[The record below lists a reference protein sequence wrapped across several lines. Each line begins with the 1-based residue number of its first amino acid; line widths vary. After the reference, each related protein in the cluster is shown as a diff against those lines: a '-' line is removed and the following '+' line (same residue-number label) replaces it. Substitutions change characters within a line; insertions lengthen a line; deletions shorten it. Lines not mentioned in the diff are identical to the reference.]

1 MVFGDTSISVDE
13 VLVHVFLLSIPKPRT
28 KQILLQH
35 IIITSA
41 LKQDP
46 KVYYHI
52 FGKIRRCDTKTFTY
66 MEKTMKL
73 LGRVF
78 TFLLL
83 AVTFAAC
90 SSDDD
95 STDGDGNIKPDVN
108 VNDPVG
114 TVSLSMMKGHDLNE
128 GATYIGNSSIH
139 IGNDYNFNGGYFI
152 SLGTVK
158 GLGNVSY
165 IPTTGWAD
173 MVSVRS
179 GNGYVA
185 YSYGTFY
192 RIYVE
197 KEIVG
202 TTGGII
208 GYDVKYQAPFKGKD
222 LELELPAT
230 SVSFDKKGGTE
241 NIVFNNKEF
250 VVFTAK
256 SSEDWCQII
265 PTSTYNYSF
274 LANGIQIIA
283 QPSNVAATTEA
294 TITLTTAY
302 GKKKEIKVTRGGVD
316 PYLTLNETSV
326 TLDAK
331 ECERQVGL
339 NTNIQKEDLTISN
352 TASSWCKAEFVDQTR
367 AIHASAARIKF
378 VGNKPAKA
386 VKAANAA
393 GSASYYA
400 LVLKA
405 NSNDKDTERKGT
417 ITLKSKDGKK
427 SVTLNVI
434 QNKAYLY
441 VRNEGYNEVSFD
453 NKEERNAV
461 IGNVYTNLEYEDLQV
476 SCNETWCK
484 PELQKDYWGNITL
497 NTNISKNT
505 TDKTRKAKIV
515 ISNKTKT
522 LSFTMNVSQNGV
534 KFVPSQTKVGFDKNQ
549 SNKTITINTNIDW
562 EASSNQSWCTISRN
576 GNNLTIRATPYSGS
590 TANRKATISFKGLS
604 TKIEVDQSKY
614 ALGDEYYEN
623 GVKGQVIYMNDTT
636 RYVGKE
642 VGGTGTV
649 WSTEKV
655 ATGATYEHDG
665 RLNLAIIKKISGWKD
680 LYPAFALCDALN
692 TGSVTGW
699 YLPARD
705 ELCKIQSQLSGHY
718 WSSSEKSQE
727 YAYHV
732 YNGYTYGNK
741 ETLYKVKAVHRF

>member
-1 MVFGDTSISVDE
+1 
-13 VLVHVFLLSIPKPRT
+13 
-28 KQILLQH
+28 
-35 IIITSA
+35 
-41 LKQDP
+41 
-46 KVYYHI
+46 
-52 FGKIRRCDTKTFTY
+52 
-66 MEKTMKL
+66 MEKTIKL
-73 LGRVF
+73 LERIF

-83 AVTFAAC
+83 AVVFAAC

-108 VNDPVG
+108 VNDPAG
-114 TVSLSMMKGHDLNE
+114 TVSLSMMKGSSISE
-128 GATYIGNSSIH
+128 GATRIGGSYIY
-139 IGNDYNFNGGYFI
+139 IGNDYNFDGGYFI

-173 MVSVRS
+173 MVSVRNN
-179 GNGYVA
+179 NGYVA
-185 YSYGTFY
+185 YSNGSFY
-192 RIYVE
+192 RIFVE

-241 NIVFNNKEF
+241 NIVFDNKEF

-427 SVTLNVI
+427 CVTLNVI

-441 VRNEGYNEVSFD
+441 VQQEGYNEVSFD
-453 NKEERNAV
+453 NEERNAV
-461 IGNVYTNLEYEDLQV
+461 IGYLYTSLEYEDLQV
-476 SCNETWCK
+476 SCNEAWCK
-484 PELQKDYWGNITL
+484 PELQNSYGDIKL
-497 NTNISKNT
+497 NANISKNAT
-505 TDKTRKAKIV
+505 EKTRKAKIV

-522 LSFTMNVSQNGV
+522 LSFTMNVSQSGV

-590 TANRKATISFKGLS
+590 AANRKATISFKGLS

-614 ALGDEYYEN
+614 ALGDEYNEN
-623 GVKGQVIYMNDTT
+623 GVKGEVAYMNDTV
-636 RYVGKE
+636 RYVKKE
-642 VGGTGTV
+642 VGKSV
-649 WSTEKV
+649 WSTENV
-655 ATGATYEHDG
+655 ETGANDNYNG
-665 RLNLAIIKKISGWKD
+665 MKNMAVIKKISDWKN

-692 TGSVTGW
+692 AEGVTGW
-699 YLPARD
+699 YLPALF
-705 ELCKIQSQLSGHY
+705 ELERFA
-718 WSSSEKSQE
+718 SSSEYWNSTEDSYSLVWINNRYSAK
-727 YAYHV
+727 
-732 YNGYTYGNK
+732 
-741 ETLYKVKAVHRF
+741 YKNEITKVMAIHKF

>member
-1 MVFGDTSISVDE
+1 
-13 VLVHVFLLSIPKPRT
+13 
-28 KQILLQH
+28 
-35 IIITSA
+35 
-41 LKQDP
+41 
-46 KVYYHI
+46 
-52 FGKIRRCDTKTFTY
+52 
-66 MEKTMKL
+66 MEKTIKL
-73 LGRVF
+73 LERVF

-83 AVTFAAC
+83 AVAFAAC

-114 TVSLSMMKGHDLNE
+114 TVSLSMMKGPSIRE
-128 GATYIGNSSIH
+128 GATGIGSIYIGD
-139 IGNDYNFNGGYFI
+139 DYNFDGGYFI

-165 IPTTGWAD
+165 IPTTGWASK
-173 MVSVRS
+173 VSVRS

-185 YSYGTFY
+185 YDPYGGFY
-192 RIYVE
+192 RIFVE
-197 KEIVG
+197 EEIVG

-208 GYDVKYQAPFKGKD
+208 GYEVKYQAPFKGKD

-241 NIVFNNKEF
+241 NIVFDNKEF

-386 VKAANAA
+386 AKAANAA

-434 QNKAYLY
+434 QDKAYLY
-441 VRNEGYNEVSFD
+441 VKDKGYNKASFD
-453 NKEERNAV
+453 NEERNAA
-461 IGNVYTNLEYEDLQV
+461 IGTVYTSLEYEDLQV
-476 SCNETWCK
+476 SCNEVWCK
-484 PELQKDYWGNITL
+484 PELQKSYGQIIL
-497 NTNISKNT
+497 NANISKNT
-505 TDKTRKAKIV
+505 TEKSREAKIV

-522 LSFTMNVSQNGV
+522 LSFTLTVSQSGV
-534 KFVPSQTKVGFDKNQ
+534 KFIPSQTKVGLDKNY

-562 EASSNQSWCTISRN
+562 EASSNQSWCTLTKN

-590 TANRKATISFKGLS
+590 AANRKATISFKGLS

-614 ALGDEYYEN
+614 ALGDEYSEN
-623 GVKGQVIYMNDTT
+623 GVKGQVVCMIDTI
-636 RYVGKE
+636 RYVGKD
-642 VGGTGTV
+642 VGEAI
-649 WSTEKV
+649 WSKEEV

-665 RLNLAIIKKISGWKD
+665 RLNMAIIKKISGWKD
-680 LYPAFALCDALN
+680 IYPAFALCDALN
-692 TGSVTGW
+692 TGNVTGW
-699 YLPARD
+699 YLPATK
-705 ELCKIQSQLSGHY
+705 ELSDIYAKGNGFRPY
-718 WSSSEKSQE
+718 FWSSTE
-727 YAYHV
+727 YSVNQAYRN
-732 YNGYTYGNK
+732 YNGWSQDQKK
-741 ETLYKVKAVHRF
+741 ESYKVKAVHRF

>member
-1 MVFGDTSISVDE
+1 
-13 VLVHVFLLSIPKPRT
+13 
-28 KQILLQH
+28 
-35 IIITSA
+35 
-41 LKQDP
+41 
-46 KVYYHI
+46 
-52 FGKIRRCDTKTFTY
+52 

-83 AVTFAAC
+83 AITFVAC
-90 SSDDD
+90 SSDND
-95 STDGDGNIKPDVN
+95 SIDGDGNIKPDVN
-108 VNDPVG
+108 VNDPAG
-114 TVSLSMMKGHDLNE
+114 TVSLSMMKGPSIRE
-128 GATYIGNSSIH
+128 GATRIGGSDIY
-139 IGNDYNFNGGYFI
+139 IGNDYNFDGGAFI

-165 IPTTGWAD
+165 IPTTQGWAD

-185 YSYGTFY
+185 YSDGDFY
-192 RIYVE
+192 RIFVE

-265 PTSTYNYSF
+265 PTSTYNYYF

-283 QPSNVAATTEA
+283 RPSDVAATTEA

-441 VRNEGYNEVSFD
+441 VRDEGYNKVSFD
-453 NKEERNAV
+453 NEERNAV

-484 PELQKDYWGNITL
+484 PELQKDDYWGYITL

-522 LSFTMNVSQNGV
+522 LSFTLTVSQRGV
-534 KFVPSQTKVGFDKNQ
+534 QFIPSQTKVGFDKNQ
-549 SNKTITINTNIDW
+549 SNKTITIYTNIDW
-562 EASSNQSWCTISRN
+562 EPSSNQSWCTISRN

-614 ALGDEYYEN
+614 AVGETYNEN
-623 GVKGQVIYMNDTT
+623 GVKGKIIYMNDTI
-636 RYVGKE
+636 RYVGKD
-642 VGGTGTV
+642 VGEAA
-649 WSTEKV
+649 WSTEAV
-655 ATGATYEHDG
+655 LTGATDKNDG
-665 RLNLAIIKKISGWKD
+665 RVNMAIIKKISGWKG

-692 TGSVTGW
+692 TGNVTGW
-699 YLPARD
+699 YLPTRK
-705 ELCKIQSQLSGHY
+705 ELYDIHIDNDY
-718 WSSSEKSQE
+718 WSSTE
-727 YAYHV
+727 YYENQA
-732 YNGYTYGNK
+732 YTYRN
-741 ETLYKVKAVHRF
+741 LYPKGSICKVKAVHRF

>member
-1 MVFGDTSISVDE
+1 
-13 VLVHVFLLSIPKPRT
+13 
-28 KQILLQH
+28 
-35 IIITSA
+35 
-41 LKQDP
+41 
-46 KVYYHI
+46 
-52 FGKIRRCDTKTFTY
+52 

-83 AVTFAAC
+83 AITFVAC
-90 SSDDD
+90 SSDDA

-108 VNDPVG
+108 VNDPAG
-114 TVSLSMMKGHDLNE
+114 TVSLSMMKGPSIRD
-128 GATYIGNSSIH
+128 GATGIGSIYIGD
-139 IGNDYNFNGGYFI
+139 DYNFDGGYFI

-165 IPTTGWAD
+165 IPTTGWASK
-173 MVSVRS
+173 VSVRS

-185 YSYGTFY
+185 YDPYRGFY
-192 RIYVE
+192 RIFVE

-265 PTSTYNYSF
+265 PTSTYDYSF

-316 PYLTLNETSV
+316 PYLTLDETSV

-427 SVTLNVI
+427 SVTLNIV
-434 QNKAYLY
+434 
-441 VRNEGYNEVSFD
+441 
-453 NKEERNAV
+453 
-461 IGNVYTNLEYEDLQV
+461 
-476 SCNETWCK
+476 
-484 PELQKDYWGNITL
+484 QKGI
-497 NTNISKNT
+497 
-505 TDKTRKAKIV
+505 
-515 ISNKTKT
+515 
-522 LSFTMNVSQNGV
+522 
-534 KFVPSQTKVGFDKNQ
+534 KFIPSQTKVGFDKNQ

-562 EASSNQSWCTISRN
+562 EVSSNQSWCTISRN

-614 ALGDEYYEN
+614 AVGDEYNEN
-623 GVKGQVIYMNDTT
+623 GVKGQVVCMTDTI
-636 RYVGKE
+636 RYVGKD
-642 VGGTGTV
+642 VGEAV
-649 WSTEKV
+649 WSTETV
-655 ATGATYEHDG
+655 LTGATDKNDG
-665 RLNLAIIKKISGWKD
+665 RVNMAIIKKISGWKD

-692 TGSVTGW
+692 TGNVTGW
-699 YLPARD
+699 YLPAKK
-705 ELCKIQSQLSGHY
+705 ELYYIYNGRMSDNDY
-718 WSSSEKSQE
+718 WSSTE
-727 YAYHV
+727 YDVNDAY
-732 YNGYTYGNK
+732 YFYDYYYGGSLTPK
-741 ETLYKVKAVHRF
+741 ERICKVKAVHRF

>member
-1 MVFGDTSISVDE
+1 
-13 VLVHVFLLSIPKPRT
+13 
-28 KQILLQH
+28 
-35 IIITSA
+35 
-41 LKQDP
+41 
-46 KVYYHI
+46 
-52 FGKIRRCDTKTFTY
+52 

-83 AVTFAAC
+83 AITFVAC
-90 SSDDD
+90 SSDDA

-108 VNDPVG
+108 VNDPTG
-114 TVSLSMMKGHDLNE
+114 TVSLSMMKGPSIRE
-128 GATYIGNSSIH
+128 GATRIGGSDIY
-139 IGNDYNFNGGYFI
+139 IGNDYNFDGGYFI
-152 SLGTVK
+152 SLGAVK

-165 IPTTGWAD
+165 IPTQGWAD

-179 GNGYVA
+179 DNGYVA
-185 YSYGTFY
+185 YSNGAFY
-192 RIYVE
+192 RIFVE

-208 GYDVKYQAPFKGKD
+208 GYDVKYQVPFKGKD

-316 PYLTLNETSV
+316 PYLTLDETSV

-352 TASSWCKAEFVDQTR
+352 TASSWCEAEFVDQTR

-386 VKAANAA
+386 VKAANTA

-427 SVTLNVI
+427 SVTL
-434 QNKAYLY
+434 
-441 VRNEGYNEVSFD
+441 
-453 NKEERNAV
+453 
-461 IGNVYTNLEYEDLQV
+461 T
-476 SCNETWCK
+476 
-484 PELQKDYWGNITL
+484 
-497 NTNISKNT
+497 
-505 TDKTRKAKIV
+505 
-515 ISNKTKT
+515 
-522 LSFTMNVSQNGV
+522 VSQRGV
-534 KFVPSQTKVGFDKNQ
+534 QFIPSQTKVGFDKNQ

-562 EASSNQSWCTISRN
+562 EPSSNQSWCTISRN

-614 ALGDEYYEN
+614 AVGETYNEN
-623 GVKGQVIYMNDTT
+623 GVKGKIIYMNDTI
-636 RYVGKE
+636 RYVGKD
-642 VGGTGTV
+642 VGEAA
-649 WSTEKV
+649 WSTEGV
-655 ATGATYEHDG
+655 ATGATDENDG
-665 RLNLAIIKKISGWKD
+665 RVNMAIIKKISGWKG

-692 TGSVTGW
+692 TGNVTGW
-699 YLPARD
+699 YLPAII
-705 ELCKIQSQLSGHY
+705 ELHYIYHGGNRFDNNY
-718 WSSSEKSQE
+718 WSSTESSVN
-727 YAYHV
+727 YANY
-732 YNGYTYGNK
+732 YDYTRRSNPK
-741 ETLYKVKAVHRF
+741 ESICKVKAVHRF

>member
-1 MVFGDTSISVDE
+1 M
-13 VLVHVFLLSIPKPRT
+13 
-28 KQILLQH
+28 
-35 IIITSA
+35 
-41 LKQDP
+41 
-46 KVYYHI
+46 
-52 FGKIRRCDTKTFTY
+52 
-66 MEKTMKL
+66 
-73 LGRVF
+73 
-78 TFLLL
+78 
-83 AVTFAAC
+83 
-90 SSDDD
+90 
-95 STDGDGNIKPDVN
+95 
-108 VNDPVG
+108 
-114 TVSLSMMKGHDLNE
+114 
-128 GATYIGNSSIH
+128 
-139 IGNDYNFNGGYFI
+139 
-152 SLGTVK
+152 K

-173 MVSVRS
+173 KVSVRNN
-179 GNGYVA
+179 NGYVA
-185 YSYGTFY
+185 YSNGTFY
-192 RIYVE
+192 RIFVE

-256 SSEDWCQII
+256 SSENWCQII

-274 LANGIQIIA
+274 LSNGIQIKVY
-283 QPSNVAATTEA
+283 PSDVAATTEA

-331 ECERQVGL
+331 ECERQIGL

-378 VGNKPAKA
+378 VGNKPAKT

-434 QNKAYLY
+434 QDKAYLY
-441 VRNEGYNEVSFD
+441 VKDKGYNKASFD
-453 NKEERNAV
+453 NEERNAA
-461 IGNVYTNLEYEDLQV
+461 IGTVYTSLEYEDLQV
-476 SCNETWCK
+476 SCNEVWCK
-484 PELQKDYWGNITL
+484 PELQKSYGQIIL
-497 NTNISKNT
+497 NANISKNT
-505 TDKTRKAKIV
+505 TEKSREAKIV

-522 LSFTMNVSQNGV
+522 LSFTLTVSQSGV
-534 KFVPSQTKVGFDKNQ
+534 KFIPSQTKVGFDKNY

-562 EASSNQSWCTISRN
+562 EASTNQSWCTISKN

-590 TANRKATISFKGLS
+590 AANRKATISFKGLS

-614 ALGDEYYEN
+614 ALGDEYNEN
-623 GVKGQVIYMNDTT
+623 GVKGQVICINDTI
-636 RYVGKE
+636 RYVGKD
-642 VGGTGTV
+642 VGNAV
-649 WSTEKV
+649 WSNEDV
-655 ATGATYEHDG
+655 LTGANNGYDG
-665 RLNLAIIKKISGWKD
+665 RVNMAIIKKISGWKD

-692 TGSVTGW
+692 TGNVTGW
-699 YLPARD
+699 YLPARE
-705 ELCKIQSQLSGHY
+705 ELFYIKIGGSGNKDNY
-718 WSSSEKSQE
+718 WSSTEDTAKR
-727 YAYHV
+727 AYIF
-732 YNGYTYGNK
+732 YNGPYIQHKSSGF
-741 ETLYKVKAVHRF
+741 KVKAVHRF

>member
-1 MVFGDTSISVDE
+1 
-13 VLVHVFLLSIPKPRT
+13 
-28 KQILLQH
+28 
-35 IIITSA
+35 
-41 LKQDP
+41 
-46 KVYYHI
+46 
-52 FGKIRRCDTKTFTY
+52 
-66 MEKTMKL
+66 MEKTFKL
-73 LGRVF
+73 IQKVF
-78 TFLLL
+78 TMLLI
-83 AVTFAAC
+83 AMSVIAC
-90 SSDDD
+90 SSDD

-108 VNDPVG
+108 VNDPAG
-114 TVSLSMMKGHDLNE
+114 TVSLSMMKGPSISE
-128 GATYIGNSSIH
+128 GATRIGGSYIY
-139 IGNDYNFNGGYFI
+139 IGNDYNFDGGSFI

-173 MVSVRS
+173 KVSVRNN
-179 GNGYVA
+179 NGYVA
-185 YSYGTFY
+185 YSHGTFY
-192 RIYVE
+192 RIFVE

-230 SVSFDKKGGTE
+230 SVPFDKNGGTE

-256 SSEDWCQII
+256 SSENWCQII

-274 LANGIQIIA
+274 LSNGIQIEVY
-283 QPSNVAATTEA
+283 PSDVAATTEA

-331 ECERQVGL
+331 ECKRQIGL

-434 QNKAYLY
+434 QDKAYLY
-441 VRNEGYNEVSFD
+441 VKDKGYNKASFD
-453 NKEERNAV
+453 NEERNAT
-461 IGNVYTNLEYEDLQV
+461 IGTVYTSLEYEDLQV
-476 SCNETWCK
+476 SCNEVWCK
-484 PELQKDYWGNITL
+484 PELQKTYGNIEL
-497 NTNISKNT
+497 NANISKNT
-505 TDKTRKAKIV
+505 TEKSREAKIV

-522 LSFTMNVSQNGV
+522 LSFTLTVSQRGIQ
-534 KFVPSQTKVGFDKNQ
+534 FIPSQTKVGFDKNQ
-549 SNKTITINTNIDW
+549 SNKTITINTNSDW
-562 EASSNQSWCTISRN
+562 EASSNQSWCTISKN

-590 TANRKATISFKGLS
+590 AANRKATISFKGLS

-614 ALGDEYYEN
+614 ALGDEYNEN
-623 GVKGQVIYMNDTT
+623 GVKGQVICINDTI
-636 RYVGKE
+636 RYVGKD
-642 VGGTGTV
+642 VGNAV
-649 WSTEKV
+649 WSNEDV
-655 ATGATYEHDG
+655 LTGANNGYDG
-665 RLNLAIIKKISGWKD
+665 RVNMAIIKKISGWKD

-692 TGSVTGW
+692 TGNVTGW
-699 YLPARD
+699 YLPARE
-705 ELCKIQSQLSGHY
+705 ELSYIRKGGSGNKAYY
-718 WSSSEKSQE
+718 WSSTEYTAKQAYTFYNDPYIQHKSS
-727 YAYHV
+727 
-732 YNGYTYGNK
+732 G
-741 ETLYKVKAVHRF
+741 YKVKAVHRF

>member
-1 MVFGDTSISVDE
+1 
-13 VLVHVFLLSIPKPRT
+13 
-28 KQILLQH
+28 
-35 IIITSA
+35 
-41 LKQDP
+41 
-46 KVYYHI
+46 
-52 FGKIRRCDTKTFTY
+52 
-66 MEKTMKL
+66 MKL

-83 AVTFAAC
+83 AITFVAC
-90 SSDDD
+90 SSDDA

-108 VNDPVG
+108 VNDPTG
-114 TVSLSMMKGHDLNE
+114 TVSLSMMKGPSIRE
-128 GATYIGNSSIH
+128 GATRIGGSDIY
-139 IGNDYNFNGGYFI
+139 IGNDYNFDGGYFI
-152 SLGTVK
+152 SLGAVK

-165 IPTTGWAD
+165 IPTQGWAD

-179 GNGYVA
+179 DNGYVA
-185 YSYGTFY
+185 YSNGAFY
-192 RIYVE
+192 RIFVE

-208 GYDVKYQAPFKGKD
+208 GYDVKYQVPFKGKD

-316 PYLTLNETSV
+316 PYLTLDETSV

-339 NTNIQKEDLTISN
+339 STNIQKEDLTISN
-352 TASSWCKAEFVDQTR
+352 TASSWCEAEFVDQTR

-427 SVTLNVI
+427 SVTLNIV
-434 QNKAYLY
+434 
-441 VRNEGYNEVSFD
+441 
-453 NKEERNAV
+453 
-461 IGNVYTNLEYEDLQV
+461 
-476 SCNETWCK
+476 
-484 PELQKDYWGNITL
+484 QKGI
-497 NTNISKNT
+497 
-505 TDKTRKAKIV
+505 
-515 ISNKTKT
+515 
-522 LSFTMNVSQNGV
+522 
-534 KFVPSQTKVGFDKNQ
+534 KFIPSQTKVGFDKNQ

-562 EASSNQSWCTISRN
+562 EPSSNQSWCTTSRN

-614 ALGDEYYEN
+614 AVGETYNEN
-623 GVKGQVIYMNDTT
+623 GVKGKIIYMNDTI
-636 RYVGKE
+636 RYVGKD
-642 VGGTGTV
+642 VGEAA
-649 WSTEKV
+649 WSTEGV
-655 ATGATYEHDG
+655 ATGATDENDG
-665 RLNLAIIKKISGWKD
+665 RVNMAIIKKISGWKD

-692 TGSVTGW
+692 TGNVTGW
-699 YLPARD
+699 YLPAII
-705 ELCKIQSQLSGHY
+705 ELHYIYHGGNRFDNNY
-718 WSSSEKSQE
+718 WSSTESSVN
-727 YAYHV
+727 YANY
-732 YNGYTYGNK
+732 YDYTRRSNPK
-741 ETLYKVKAVHRF
+741 ESICKVKAVHRF

>member
-1 MVFGDTSISVDE
+1 MSV
-13 VLVHVFLLSIPKPRT
+13 I
-28 KQILLQH
+28 
-35 IIITSA
+35 
-41 LKQDP
+41 
-46 KVYYHI
+46 
-52 FGKIRRCDTKTFTY
+52 
-66 MEKTMKL
+66 
-73 LGRVF
+73 
-78 TFLLL
+78 
-83 AVTFAAC
+83 AC
-90 SSDDD
+90 SSDD

-108 VNDPVG
+108 VNDPAG
-114 TVSLSMMKGHDLNE
+114 TVSLSMMKGPSISE
-128 GATYIGNSSIH
+128 GATGIGGSYIY
-139 IGNDYNFNGGYFI
+139 IGNDYNFDGGSFI

-173 MVSVRS
+173 KVSVRNN
-179 GNGYVA
+179 NGYVA
-185 YSYGTFY
+185 YSHGTFY
-192 RIYVE
+192 RIFVE

-230 SVSFDKKGGTE
+230 SVSFDKNGGTE

-256 SSEDWCQII
+256 SSENWCQII

-274 LANGIQIIA
+274 LSNGIQIEVY
-283 QPSNVAATTEA
+283 PSDVAATTEA

-331 ECERQVGL
+331 ECKRQIGL

-434 QNKAYLY
+434 QDKAYLY
-441 VRNEGYNEVSFD
+441 VKDKGYNKASFD
-453 NKEERNAV
+453 NEERNAT
-461 IGNVYTNLEYEDLQV
+461 IGTVYTSLEYEDLQV
-476 SCNETWCK
+476 SCNEAWCK
-484 PELQKDYWGNITL
+484 PELQKSYGQIIL
-497 NTNISKNT
+497 NANISKNT
-505 TDKTRKAKIV
+505 TEKSREAKIV

-522 LSFTMNVSQNGV
+522 LSFTLTVSQSGV
-534 KFVPSQTKVGFDKNQ
+534 KFIPSQTKVGFDKNY

-562 EASSNQSWCTISRN
+562 EASTNQSWCTISKN

-590 TANRKATISFKGLS
+590 AANRKATISFKGLS

-614 ALGDEYYEN
+614 ALGDEYNEN
-623 GVKGQVIYMNDTT
+623 GVKGQVICINDTI
-636 RYVGKE
+636 RYVGKD
-642 VGGTGTV
+642 VGNAV
-649 WSTEKV
+649 WSNESV
-655 ATGATYEHDG
+655 LTGANNEYDG
-665 RLNLAIIKKISGWKD
+665 RVNMAIIKKISGWKD

-692 TGSVTGW
+692 TGNVTGW
-699 YLPARD
+699 YLPATK
-705 ELCKIQSQLSGHY
+705 ELSDIYAKGNGIRSY
-718 WSSSEKSQE
+718 FWSSTE
-727 YAYHV
+727 YSVNQAYRN
-732 YNGYTYGNK
+732 YNGWSQDQKK
-741 ETLYKVKAVHRF
+741 ESYKVKAVHRF

>member
-1 MVFGDTSISVDE
+1 
-13 VLVHVFLLSIPKPRT
+13 
-28 KQILLQH
+28 
-35 IIITSA
+35 
-41 LKQDP
+41 
-46 KVYYHI
+46 
-52 FGKIRRCDTKTFTY
+52 

-83 AVTFAAC
+83 AITFVAC
-90 SSDDD
+90 SSDND
-95 STDGDGNIKPDVN
+95 SIDGDGNIKPDVN
-108 VNDPVG
+108 VNDPAG
-114 TVSLSMMKGHDLNE
+114 TVSLSMMKGRTIYD
-128 GATYIGNSSIH
+128 GATGIGSIYIGD
-139 IGNDYNFNGGYFI
+139 DYNFDGGAFI

-165 IPTTGWAD
+165 IPTTGWANK
-173 MVSVRS
+173 VSVRCD
-179 GNGYVA
+179 NGYVA
-185 YSYGTFY
+185 YSDGDFY
-192 RIYVE
+192 RIFVE

-316 PYLTLNETSV
+316 PYLTLDETSV

-405 NSNDKDTERKGT
+405 NSNDKETERKGVV
-417 ITLKSKDGKK
+417 TLKSKDGKK
-427 SVTLNVI
+427 SVTLNIV
-434 QNKAYLY
+434 
-441 VRNEGYNEVSFD
+441 
-453 NKEERNAV
+453 
-461 IGNVYTNLEYEDLQV
+461 
-476 SCNETWCK
+476 
-484 PELQKDYWGNITL
+484 QKGMFI
-497 NTNISKNT
+497 
-505 TDKTRKAKIV
+505 
-515 ISNKTKT
+515 
-522 LSFTMNVSQNGV
+522 
-534 KFVPSQTKVGFDKNQ
+534 PSQTKVGFDKNH

-562 EASSNQSWCTISRN
+562 EPSSNQSWCTTSRS

-614 ALGDEYYEN
+614 AVGDEYNEN
-623 GVKGQVIYMNDTT
+623 GVKGQVVCMNDTI
-636 RYVGKE
+636 RYVGKD
-642 VGGTGTV
+642 VGEAA
-649 WSTEKV
+649 WSTETV
-655 ATGATYEHDG
+655 LTGATDKNDG
-665 RLNLAIIKKISGWKD
+665 RVNMAIIKKISGWKD

-692 TGSVTGW
+692 TGNVTGW
-699 YLPARD
+699 YLPTKE
-705 ELCKIQSQLSGHY
+705 ELYYIYNGGRSDNDY
-718 WSSSEKSQE
+718 WSSTE
-727 YAYHV
+727 YDVDNANY
-732 YNGYTYGNK
+732 YYYYSYGSPTSK
-741 ETLYKVKAVHRF
+741 GVKYKVKAVHRF

>member
-1 MVFGDTSISVDE
+1 
-13 VLVHVFLLSIPKPRT
+13 
-28 KQILLQH
+28 
-35 IIITSA
+35 
-41 LKQDP
+41 
-46 KVYYHI
+46 
-52 FGKIRRCDTKTFTY
+52 
-66 MEKTMKL
+66 MEKTIKL
-73 LGRVF
+73 LERVF

-83 AVTFAAC
+83 AVAFAAC

-108 VNDPVG
+108 VNDPAG

-139 IGNDYNFNGGYFI
+139 IGNDYNFDGGYFI

-165 IPTTGWAD
+165 IPTTGWASN
-173 MVSVRS
+173 VSVRS

-250 VVFTAK
+250 VVYTAK

-283 QPSNVAATTEA
+283 QPSDVATTTEA

-316 PYLTLNETSV
+316 PYLTLNETSI

-405 NSNDKDTERKGT
+405 NSNDKNTERKGT
-417 ITLKSKDGKK
+417 ITLKSKNGKK

-434 QNKAYLY
+434 QDKAYLY
-441 VRNEGYNEVSFD
+441 VGQEGYNEVSFD
-453 NKEERNAV
+453 NEKRNGI
-461 IGNVYTNLEYEDLQV
+461 IGTVYTSLEYEDLQV
-476 SCNETWCK
+476 SCNEAWCK
-484 PELQKDYWGNITL
+484 PELQKTYGQIKL
-497 NTNISKNT
+497 NANISKNT
-505 TDKTRKAKIV
+505 TEKSREAKIV

-522 LSFTMNVSQNGV
+522 LSFTMNVSQSGV

-549 SNKTITINTNIDW
+549 SNKTISINTSLDW
-562 EASSNQSWCTISRN
+562 EATSDQSWCTVSRN
-576 GNNLTIRATPYSGS
+576 GNNLTIRVTAYGGS
-590 TANRKATISFKGLS
+590 SASRKATISFKGLLS
-604 TKIEVDQSKY
+604 KIEVNQSKY
-614 ALGDEYYEN
+614 AVGDQYSEN
-623 GVKGQVIYMNDTT
+623 GVKGEVVYMNDTV
-636 RYVGKE
+636 RYVKKE
-642 VGGTGTV
+642 VGESI
-649 WSTEKV
+649 WSTENV
-655 ATGATYEHDG
+655 ETGANDNYDG
-665 RLNLAIIKKISGWKD
+665 MKNMAVIKKISGWKN

-692 TGSVTGW
+692 TSGVTGW
-699 YLPARD
+699 YLPAYY
-705 ELCKIQSQLSGHY
+705 ELSNRIRPANGTY
-718 WSSSEKSQE
+718 WSSSESSNK
-727 YAYHV
+727 YA
-732 YNGYTYGNK
+732 GYYSPS
-741 ETLYKVKAVHRF
+741 ETNAARKTDTKLKVMAVHKF

>member
-1 MVFGDTSISVDE
+1 
-13 VLVHVFLLSIPKPRT
+13 
-28 KQILLQH
+28 
-35 IIITSA
+35 
-41 LKQDP
+41 
-46 KVYYHI
+46 
-52 FGKIRRCDTKTFTY
+52 
-66 MEKTMKL
+66 MEKTIKL
-73 LGRVF
+73 LERIF

-83 AVTFAAC
+83 AVVFAAC

-108 VNDPVG
+108 VNDPAG
-114 TVSLSMMKGHDLNE
+114 TVSLSMMKGPSISE
-128 GATYIGNSSIH
+128 GATRIGGSYIY
-139 IGNDYNFNGGYFI
+139 IGNDYNFDGGYFI

-173 MVSVRS
+173 MVSVRNN
-179 GNGYVA
+179 NGYVA
-185 YSYGTFY
+185 YSNGTFY
-192 RIYVE
+192 RIFVE

-241 NIVFNNKEF
+241 NIVFDNKEF

-367 AIHASAARIKF
+367 AIHANAARIKF

-441 VRNEGYNEVSFD
+441 VQQEGYNEVSFD
-453 NKEERNAV
+453 NEERNAV
-461 IGNVYTNLEYEDLQV
+461 IGYLYTSLEYEDLQV
-476 SCNETWCK
+476 SCNEAWCK
-484 PELQKDYWGNITL
+484 PELQNSYGYIKL
-497 NTNISKNT
+497 NANISKNAT
-505 TDKTRKAKIV
+505 EKTRKAKIV

-522 LSFTMNVSQNGV
+522 LSFTMTVSQNGV
-534 KFVPSQTKVGFDKNQ
+534 TFVPSQTKIGFDKNQ
-549 SNKTITINTNIDW
+549 SNKTISINTSLDW
-562 EASSNQSWCTISRN
+562 EATSDQSWCTVSRN
-576 GNNLTIRATPYSGS
+576 GNNLTIRVTAYGGS
-590 TANRKATISFKGLS
+590 SASRKATISFKGLLS
-604 TKIEVDQSKY
+604 KIEVNQSKY
-614 ALGDEYYEN
+614 AVGDQYSEN
-623 GVKGQVIYMNDTT
+623 GVKGEVVYMNDTV
-636 RYVGKE
+636 RYVKKE
-642 VGGTGTV
+642 VGESI
-649 WSTEKV
+649 WSTENV
-655 ATGATYEHDG
+655 ETGANDKYDG
-665 RLNLAIIKKISGWKD
+665 MKNMAVIKKISGWKN

-692 TGSVTGW
+692 TSGVTGW
-699 YLPARD
+699 YLPAYY
-705 ELCKIQSQLSGHY
+705 ELSNRIRPANGTY
-718 WSSSEKSQE
+718 WSSSESSNK
-727 YAYHV
+727 YA
-732 YNGYTYGNK
+732 GYYSPS
-741 ETLYKVKAVHRF
+741 ETNAARKTDTKLKVMAVHKF

>member
-1 MVFGDTSISVDE
+1 
-13 VLVHVFLLSIPKPRT
+13 
-28 KQILLQH
+28 
-35 IIITSA
+35 
-41 LKQDP
+41 
-46 KVYYHI
+46 
-52 FGKIRRCDTKTFTY
+52 
-66 MEKTMKL
+66 MEKTIKL
-73 LGRVF
+73 LERVF

-83 AVTFAAC
+83 AVAFAAC

-108 VNDPVG
+108 VNDPAG

-139 IGNDYNFNGGYFI
+139 IGNDYNFDGGYFI

-165 IPTTGWAD
+165 IPTTGWASNF
-173 MVSVRS
+173 SVRS

-441 VRNEGYNEVSFD
+441 VGNEGYNEVSFD
-453 NKEERNAV
+453 NEERNAV
-461 IGNVYTNLEYEDLQV
+461 IGNVYTSLEYEDLQV
-476 SCNETWCK
+476 SCDEAWCK
-484 PELQKDYWGNITL
+484 PELQKKSNGYIVL
-497 NTNISKNT
+497 NANISKNAT
-505 TDKTRKAKIV
+505 EKSRKAKVV

-522 LSFTMNVSQNGV
+522 LNFTMTISQNGV

-549 SNKTITINTNIDW
+549 SNKTISINTSLDW
-562 EASSNQSWCTISRN
+562 EATSDQNWCTVSRN
-576 GNNLTIRATPYSGS
+576 GNNLTIRVTAYCGS
-590 TANRKATISFKGLS
+590 SASRKATISFKGLLS
-604 TKIEVDQSKY
+604 KIEVNQSKY
-614 ALGDEYYEN
+614 AVGDQYSEN
-623 GVKGQVIYMNDTT
+623 GVKGEVVYMNDTV
-636 RYVGKE
+636 RYVKKE
-642 VGGTGTV
+642 VGESI
-649 WSTEKV
+649 WSTENV
-655 ATGATYEHDG
+655 ETGANDNYDG
-665 RLNLAIIKKISGWKD
+665 MKNMAVIKKISGWKN

-692 TGSVTGW
+692 TSGVTGW
-699 YLPARD
+699 YLPAYY
-705 ELCKIQSQLSGHY
+705 ELSNRIRPANGTY
-718 WSSSEKSQE
+718 WSSSESSNK
-727 YAYHV
+727 YA
-732 YNGYTYGNK
+732 GYYSPS
-741 ETLYKVKAVHRF
+741 ETNAARKTDTKLKVMAVHKF

>member
-1 MVFGDTSISVDE
+1 
-13 VLVHVFLLSIPKPRT
+13 
-28 KQILLQH
+28 
-35 IIITSA
+35 
-41 LKQDP
+41 
-46 KVYYHI
+46 
-52 FGKIRRCDTKTFTY
+52 
-66 MEKTMKL
+66 MKL

-83 AVTFAAC
+83 AITFVAC
-90 SSDDD
+90 SSDDA

-108 VNDPVG
+108 VNDPTG
-114 TVSLSMMKGHDLNE
+114 TVSLSMMKGPSIRE
-128 GATYIGNSSIH
+128 GATRIGGSDIY
-139 IGNDYNFNGGYFI
+139 IGNDYNFDGGAFI

-165 IPTTGWAD
+165 IPTTQGWAD

-185 YSYGTFY
+185 YSDGDFY
-192 RIYVE
+192 RIFVE

-265 PTSTYNYSF
+265 PTSTYNYYF

-283 QPSNVAATTEA
+283 RPSDVAATTEA

-326 TLDAK
+326 MLDAK
-331 ECERQVGL
+331 ECEWQVGL

-453 NKEERNAV
+453 DNEERNAV

-484 PELQKDYWGNITL
+484 PELQKDYWGYITL

-522 LSFTMNVSQNGV
+522 LSFTMNVSQKGI
-534 KFVPSQTKVGFDKNQ
+534 KFIPSQTKVGFDKNQ

-562 EASSNQSWCTISRN
+562 EPSSNQSWCTISRN

-614 ALGDEYYEN
+614 AVGETYNEN
-623 GVKGQVIYMNDTT
+623 GVKGKIIYMNDTI
-636 RYVGKE
+636 RYVGKD
-642 VGGTGTV
+642 VGEAA
-649 WSTEKV
+649 WSTEAV
-655 ATGATYEHDG
+655 LTGATDKNDG
-665 RLNLAIIKKISGWKD
+665 RVNMAIIKKISGWKG

-692 TGSVTGW
+692 TGNVTGW
-699 YLPARD
+699 YLPTRK
-705 ELCKIQSQLSGHY
+705 ELYDNHIDNDY
-718 WSSSEKSQE
+718 WSSTE
-727 YAYHV
+727 YYENQA
-732 YNGYTYGNK
+732 YTYRN
-741 ETLYKVKAVHRF
+741 LYPKGSICKVKAVHRF

>member
-1 MVFGDTSISVDE
+1 
-13 VLVHVFLLSIPKPRT
+13 
-28 KQILLQH
+28 
-35 IIITSA
+35 
-41 LKQDP
+41 
-46 KVYYHI
+46 
-52 FGKIRRCDTKTFTY
+52 
-66 MEKTMKL
+66 MKL

-83 AVTFAAC
+83 AITFVAC
-90 SSDDD
+90 SSDND
-95 STDGDGNIKPDVN
+95 SIDGDGNIKPDVN
-108 VNDPVG
+108 VNDPAG
-114 TVSLSMMKGHDLNE
+114 TVSLSMMKGPSIRE
-128 GATYIGNSSIH
+128 GATRIGGSDIY
-139 IGNDYNFNGGYFI
+139 IGNDYNFDGGAFI

-165 IPTTGWAD
+165 IPTTQGWAD

-185 YSYGTFY
+185 YSDGDFY
-192 RIYVE
+192 RIFVE

-265 PTSTYNYSF
+265 PTSTYNYYF

-283 QPSNVAATTEA
+283 RPSDVAATTEA

-453 NKEERNAV
+453 NEERNAV

-484 PELQKDYWGNITL
+484 PELQKESYGYIIL
-497 NTNISKNT
+497 NANISKNT
-505 TDKTRKAKIV
+505 TEKTRKAKIV

-522 LSFTMNVSQNGV
+522 LSFTLTVSQRGV
-534 KFVPSQTKVGFDKNQ
+534 QFIPSQTKVGFDKNQ

-590 TANRKATISFKGLS
+590 AANRKATITFKGLS

-614 ALGDEYYEN
+614 AVGDQYSED
-623 GVKGQVIYMNDTT
+623 GVKGQVVCMDGTI
-636 RYVGKE
+636 RYVGKD
-642 VGGTGTV
+642 VGEAA

-655 ATGATYEHDG
+655 ATGATEIYDG
-665 RLNLAIIKKISGWKD
+665 RINMAIIKKIPGWKG

-692 TGSVTGW
+692 TGGVTGW
-699 YLPARD
+699 YLPAKE
-705 ELCKIQSQLSGHY
+705 ELHYIDY
-718 WSSSEKSQE
+718 WSSTE
-727 YAYHV
+727 YDVNDAY
-732 YNGYTYGNK
+732 YYSYYYGRSLNPK
-741 ETLYKVKAVHRF
+741 ERICKVKAVHRF

>member
-1 MVFGDTSISVDE
+1 MSV
-13 VLVHVFLLSIPKPRT
+13 I
-28 KQILLQH
+28 
-35 IIITSA
+35 
-41 LKQDP
+41 
-46 KVYYHI
+46 
-52 FGKIRRCDTKTFTY
+52 
-66 MEKTMKL
+66 
-73 LGRVF
+73 
-78 TFLLL
+78 
-83 AVTFAAC
+83 AC
-90 SSDDD
+90 SSDD

-108 VNDPVG
+108 VNDPAG
-114 TVSLSMMKGHDLNE
+114 TVSLSMMKGPSTSE
-128 GATYIGNSSIH
+128 GATRISGSYIY
-139 IGNDYNFNGGYFI
+139 IGNDYNFDGGSFI

-173 MVSVRS
+173 KVSVRNN
-179 GNGYVA
+179 NGYVA
-185 YSYGTFY
+185 YSNGTFY
-192 RIYVE
+192 RIFVE
-197 KEIVG
+197 KEIAG

-230 SVSFDKKGGTE
+230 SISFDKKGGTE

-256 SSEDWCQII
+256 SSENWCQII

-274 LANGIQIIA
+274 LSNGIQIKVY
-283 QPSNVAATTEA
+283 PSDVAATTEA

-331 ECERQVGL
+331 ECERQIGL

-378 VGNKPAKA
+378 VGNKPAKT

-434 QNKAYLY
+434 QDKAYLY
-441 VRNEGYNEVSFD
+441 VKDKGYNKASFD
-453 NKEERNAV
+453 NEERNAA
-461 IGNVYTNLEYEDLQV
+461 IGTVYTSLEYEDLQV
-476 SCNETWCK
+476 SCNEVWCK
-484 PELQKDYWGNITL
+484 PELQKSYGQIIL
-497 NTNISKNT
+497 NANISKNT
-505 TDKTRKAKIV
+505 TEKSREAKIV

-522 LSFTMNVSQNGV
+522 LSFTLTVSQSGV
-534 KFVPSQTKVGFDKNQ
+534 KFIPSQTKVGFDKNY

-562 EASSNQSWCTISRN
+562 EASTNQSWCTISKN

-590 TANRKATISFKGLS
+590 AANRKATISFKGLS

-614 ALGDEYYEN
+614 ALGDEYNEN
-623 GVKGQVIYMNDTT
+623 GVKGQVICINDTI
-636 RYVGKE
+636 RYVGKD
-642 VGGTGTV
+642 VGNAV
-649 WSTEKV
+649 WSNESV
-655 ATGATYEHDG
+655 LTGANNEYDG
-665 RLNLAIIKKISGWKD
+665 RVNMAIIKKISGWKD

-692 TGSVTGW
+692 TGNVTGW
-699 YLPARD
+699 YLPATK
-705 ELCKIQSQLSGHY
+705 ELSDIYAKGNGIRSY
-718 WSSSEKSQE
+718 FWSSTE
-727 YAYHV
+727 YSVNQAYRN
-732 YNGYTYGNK
+732 YNGWSQDQKK
-741 ETLYKVKAVHRF
+741 ESYKVKAVHRF

>member
-1 MVFGDTSISVDE
+1 
-13 VLVHVFLLSIPKPRT
+13 
-28 KQILLQH
+28 
-35 IIITSA
+35 
-41 LKQDP
+41 
-46 KVYYHI
+46 
-52 FGKIRRCDTKTFTY
+52 
-66 MEKTMKL
+66 MEKTFKL
-73 LGRVF
+73 IQKVF
-78 TFLLL
+78 TMLLI
-83 AVTFAAC
+83 AMSVIAC
-90 SSDDD
+90 SSDD

-108 VNDPVG
+108 VNDPAG

-283 QPSNVAATTEA
+283 QPSDVAATTEA

-316 PYLTLNETSV
+316 PYLTLDETSV

-378 VGNKPAKA
+378 VGNKPAKT
-386 VKAANAA
+386 VKAA
-393 GSASYYA
+393 GSTNYYA

-405 NSNDKDTERKGT
+405 EANDKETERKGVV
-417 ITLKSKDGKK
+417 TLKSKDGKK
-427 SVTLNVI
+427 SVTLNIV
-434 QNKAYLY
+434 
-441 VRNEGYNEVSFD
+441 
-453 NKEERNAV
+453 
-461 IGNVYTNLEYEDLQV
+461 
-476 SCNETWCK
+476 
-484 PELQKDYWGNITL
+484 QKGI
-497 NTNISKNT
+497 
-505 TDKTRKAKIV
+505 
-515 ISNKTKT
+515 
-522 LSFTMNVSQNGV
+522 
-534 KFVPSQTKVGFDKNQ
+534 KFIPSQTKVCFDKNY
-549 SNKTITINTNIDW
+549 SNKTITINTNLDW
-562 EASSNQSWCTISRN
+562 EASSNQSWCTLTKN

-590 TANRKATISFKGLS
+590 AANRIATISFKGLS

-614 ALGDEYYEN
+614 ALGEEYNEN
-623 GVKGQVIYMNDTT
+623 GVKGQVICMNDTV
-636 RYVGKE
+636 RFVGKD
-642 VGGTGTV
+642 VGTAA

-655 ATGATYEHDG
+655 ATGAIYEHDG
-665 RLNLAIIKKISGWKD
+665 RLNMAIIKKISGWKD

-699 YLPARD
+699 YLPAINEIYAIRKGYD
-705 ELCKIQSQLSGHY
+705 LKGNH
-718 WSSSEKSQE
+718 WSSTE
-727 YAYHV
+727 YTENNAYLL
-732 YNGYTYGNK
+732 YGNNSSIDYK
-741 ETLYKVKAVHRF
+741 TNEYKVKAVHRF

>member
-1 MVFGDTSISVDE
+1 
-13 VLVHVFLLSIPKPRT
+13 
-28 KQILLQH
+28 
-35 IIITSA
+35 
-41 LKQDP
+41 
-46 KVYYHI
+46 
-52 FGKIRRCDTKTFTY
+52 
-66 MEKTMKL
+66 MEKTIKL
-73 LGRVF
+73 LERVF

-83 AVTFAAC
+83 AVAFAAC
-90 SSDDD
+90 SSNDD

-114 TVSLSMMKGHDLNE
+114 TVSLSMMKGPSIRE
-128 GATYIGNSSIH
+128 GATEIGSSGIY
-139 IGNDYNFNGGYFI
+139 IGNDYNFDGGYFI

-165 IPTTGWAD
+165 IPTTGWASK
-173 MVSVRS
+173 VSVRS

-185 YSYGTFY
+185 CDPYGLFY
-192 RIYVE
+192 RIFVE

-241 NIVFNNKEF
+241 NIVFDNKEF

-367 AIHASAARIKF
+367 AIHANAARIKF

-441 VRNEGYNEVSFD
+441 VGNEGYNEVSFD
-453 NKEERNAV
+453 NEERNAV

-484 PELQKDYWGNITL
+484 PELQKDHWGNITL

-505 TDKTRKAKIV
+505 TEKTRKAKIV

-522 LSFTMNVSQNGV
+522 LNFTMTVSQNGV

-549 SNKTITINTNIDW
+549 SNKTISINTSLEW
-562 EASSNQSWCTISRN
+562 EATSDQSWCTVSRN
-576 GNNLTIRATPYSGS
+576 GNNLTIRVTAYGGS
-590 TANRKATISFKGLS
+590 SASRKATISFKGLLS
-604 TKIEVDQSKY
+604 KIEVNQSKY
-614 ALGDEYYEN
+614 AVGDQYSEN
-623 GVKGQVIYMNDTT
+623 GVKGEVVYMNDTV
-636 RYVGKE
+636 RYVKKE
-642 VGGTGTV
+642 VGESI
-649 WSTEKV
+649 WSTENV
-655 ATGATYEHDG
+655 ETGANDNYDG
-665 RLNLAIIKKISGWKD
+665 MKNMAVIKKISGWKN
-680 LYPAFALCDALN
+680 LYPVFALCDALN
-692 TGSVTGW
+692 TNGVTGW
-699 YLPARD
+699 YLPAYY
-705 ELCKIQSQLSGHY
+705 ELSNRIRPTNGTY
-718 WSSSEKSQE
+718 WSSSESSNKN
-727 YAYHV
+727 A
-732 YNGYTYGNK
+732 GYYSPS
-741 ETLYKVKAVHRF
+741 ETNAASKTDTKLKVMAVHKF

>member
-1 MVFGDTSISVDE
+1 
-13 VLVHVFLLSIPKPRT
+13 
-28 KQILLQH
+28 
-35 IIITSA
+35 
-41 LKQDP
+41 
-46 KVYYHI
+46 
-52 FGKIRRCDTKTFTY
+52 
-66 MEKTMKL
+66 MEKTIKL
-73 LGRVF
+73 LERVF

-83 AVTFAAC
+83 AVAFAAC

-114 TVSLSMMKGHDLNE
+114 TVSLSMMKGPSIRD
-128 GATYIGNSSIH
+128 GATGIGSIYIGD
-139 IGNDYNFNGGYFI
+139 DYNFDGGYFI

-165 IPTTGWAD
+165 IPTTGWASK
-173 MVSVRS
+173 VSVRS

-185 YSYGTFY
+185 CDPYGLFY
-192 RIYVE
+192 RIFVE

-241 NIVFNNKEF
+241 NIVFDNKEF

-331 ECERQVGL
+331 ECERQIGL

-427 SVTLNVI
+427 CVTLNVI

-441 VRNEGYNEVSFD
+441 VQQEGYNEVSFD
-453 NKEERNAV
+453 NEERNAV
-461 IGNVYTNLEYEDLQV
+461 IGYLYTSLEYEDLQV
-476 SCNETWCK
+476 SCNEAWCK
-484 PELQKDYWGNITL
+484 PELQNSYGDIKL
-497 NTNISKNT
+497 NANISKNAT
-505 TDKTRKAKIV
+505 EKTRKAKIV

-522 LSFTMNVSQNGV
+522 LSFTMNVSQSGV

-590 TANRKATISFKGLS
+590 AANRKATISFKGLS

-614 ALGDEYYEN
+614 ALGDEYNEN
-623 GVKGQVIYMNDTT
+623 GVKGEVAYMNDTV
-636 RYVGKE
+636 RYVKKE
-642 VGGTGTV
+642 VGKSV
-649 WSTEKV
+649 WSTENV
-655 ATGATYEHDG
+655 ETGANDNYNG
-665 RLNLAIIKKISGWKD
+665 MKNMAVIKKISDWKN

-692 TGSVTGW
+692 AEGVTGW
-699 YLPARD
+699 YLPALF
-705 ELCKIQSQLSGHY
+705 ELERFA
-718 WSSSEKSQE
+718 SSSEYWNSTEDSYSLVWINNRYSAK
-727 YAYHV
+727 
-732 YNGYTYGNK
+732 
-741 ETLYKVKAVHRF
+741 YKNEITKVMAIHKF

>member
-1 MVFGDTSISVDE
+1 
-13 VLVHVFLLSIPKPRT
+13 
-28 KQILLQH
+28 
-35 IIITSA
+35 
-41 LKQDP
+41 
-46 KVYYHI
+46 
-52 FGKIRRCDTKTFTY
+52 

-83 AVTFAAC
+83 AITFVAC
-90 SSDDD
+90 SSDDA

-108 VNDPVG
+108 VNDPTG
-114 TVSLSMMKGHDLNE
+114 TVSLSMMKGPSIRE
-128 GATYIGNSSIH
+128 GATRIGGSDIY
-139 IGNDYNFNGGYFI
+139 IGNDYNFDGGYFI
-152 SLGTVK
+152 SLGAVK

-165 IPTTGWAD
+165 IPTQGWAD

-179 GNGYVA
+179 DNGYVA
-185 YSYGTFY
+185 YSNGAFY
-192 RIYVE
+192 RIFVE

-208 GYDVKYQAPFKGKD
+208 GYDVKYQVPFKGKD

-316 PYLTLNETSV
+316 PYLTLDETSV

-352 TASSWCKAEFVDQTR
+352 TASSWCEAEFVDQTR

-386 VKAANAA
+386 VKAANTA

-427 SVTLNVI
+427 SVTL
-434 QNKAYLY
+434 
-441 VRNEGYNEVSFD
+441 
-453 NKEERNAV
+453 
-461 IGNVYTNLEYEDLQV
+461 T
-476 SCNETWCK
+476 
-484 PELQKDYWGNITL
+484 
-497 NTNISKNT
+497 
-505 TDKTRKAKIV
+505 
-515 ISNKTKT
+515 
-522 LSFTMNVSQNGV
+522 VSQRGV
-534 KFVPSQTKVGFDKNQ
+534 QFIPSQTKVGFDKNQ

-562 EASSNQSWCTISRN
+562 EPSSNQSWCTTSRN

-614 ALGDEYYEN
+614 AVGETYNEN
-623 GVKGQVIYMNDTT
+623 GVKGKIIYMNDTI
-636 RYVGKE
+636 RYVGKD
-642 VGGTGTV
+642 VGEAA
-649 WSTEKV
+649 WSTEGV
-655 ATGATYEHDG
+655 ATGATDENDG
-665 RLNLAIIKKISGWKD
+665 RVNMAIIKKISGWKD

-692 TGSVTGW
+692 TGNVTGW
-699 YLPARD
+699 YLPAII
-705 ELCKIQSQLSGHY
+705 ELHYIYHGGNRFDNNY
-718 WSSSEKSQE
+718 WSSTEYSVN
-727 YAYHV
+727 YAY
-732 YNGYTYGNK
+732 YYDYTRSSNPK
-741 ETLYKVKAVHRF
+741 ESICKVKAVHRF

>member
-1 MVFGDTSISVDE
+1 MST
-13 VLVHVFLLSIPKPRT
+13 PKPRT
-28 KQILLQH
+28 KQIPLQH

-41 LKQDP
+41 LTQEP
-46 KVYYHI
+46 KIYYNI
-52 FGKIRRCDTKTFTY
+52 FGNLRRCNIKTFTY
-66 MEKTMKL
+66 MEKTIKL
-73 LGRVF
+73 LERVF

-83 AVTFAAC
+83 AVAFAAC

-108 VNDPVG
+108 VNDPAG
-114 TVSLSMMKGHDLNE
+114 TVSLSMMKGPSIRE
-128 GATYIGNSSIH
+128 GATRIGSSDIY
-139 IGNDYNFNGGYFI
+139 IGNDYNFDGGYFI

-165 IPTTGWAD
+165 IPTTGWASK
-173 MVSVRS
+173 VSVRS

-185 YSYGTFY
+185 CDPYGFFY
-192 RIYVE
+192 RIFVE

-283 QPSNVAATTEA
+283 QPSDVAATTEA

-367 AIHASAARIKF
+367 AIHANAARIKF

-434 QNKAYLY
+434 QDKGYLY
-441 VRNEGYNEVSFD
+441 VQQKGYNEVSFD
-453 NKEERNAV
+453 NEERNAA
-461 IGNVYTNLEYEDLQV
+461 IGNVYTSLEYEDLQV
-476 SCNETWCK
+476 SCNEAWCK
-484 PELQKDYWGNITL
+484 PELQKESYGYIIL
-497 NTNISKNT
+497 NANISKNAT
-505 TDKTRKAKIV
+505 EKTRKAKIV

-522 LSFTMNVSQNGV
+522 LSFTLTVSQNGV

-562 EASSNQSWCTISRN
+562 EASSNQSWCTLSRN
-576 GNNLTIRATPYSGS
+576 GNNLTIRVTPYSGS
-590 TANRKATISFKGLS
+590 AANRKATITFKGLS

-614 ALGDEYYEN
+614 ALGDEYNEN
-623 GVKGQVIYMNDTT
+623 GVKGEVICINDTI
-636 RYVGKE
+636 RYVGKD
-642 VGGTGTV
+642 VGKTA
-649 WSTEKV
+649 WSTEEV
-655 ATGATYEHDG
+655 ATGATDKYDG
-665 RLNLAIIKKISGWKD
+665 RLNMAVIKKISGWKD

-699 YLPARD
+699 YLPAMYELETINRVGIIRD
-705 ELCKIQSQLSGHY
+705 WH
-718 WSSSEKSQE
+718 WSSTEYNESEAFIS
-727 YAYHV
+727 
-732 YNGYTYGNK
+732 YGNSV
-741 ETLYKVKAVHRF
+741 TIQQ

>member
-1 MVFGDTSISVDE
+1 
-13 VLVHVFLLSIPKPRT
+13 
-28 KQILLQH
+28 
-35 IIITSA
+35 
-41 LKQDP
+41 
-46 KVYYHI
+46 
-52 FGKIRRCDTKTFTY
+52 
-66 MEKTMKL
+66 MEKTIKL
-73 LGRVF
+73 LERIF

-83 AVTFAAC
+83 AVVFAAC

-108 VNDPVG
+108 VNDPAG
-114 TVSLSMMKGHDLNE
+114 TVSLSMMKGSSISE
-128 GATYIGNSSIH
+128 GATRIRGSYIY
-139 IGNDYNFNGGYFI
+139 IGNDYNFDGGYFI

-173 MVSVRS
+173 MVSVRNN
-179 GNGYVA
+179 NGYVA
-185 YSYGTFY
+185 YSNGSFY
-192 RIYVE
+192 RIFVE

-241 NIVFNNKEF
+241 NIVFDNKEF

-441 VRNEGYNEVSFD
+441 VGNEGYNEVSFD
-453 NKEERNAV
+453 NEERNAV
-461 IGNVYTNLEYEDLQV
+461 IGNVYTSLEYEDLQV
-476 SCNETWCK
+476 SCNEAWCK
-484 PELQKDYWGNITL
+484 PELQKKSYGYIEL
-497 NTNISKNT
+497 NANISKNAT
-505 TDKTRKAKIV
+505 EKTRKAKIV

-522 LSFTMNVSQNGV
+522 LNFTMNVSQNGV

-576 GNNLTIRATPYSGS
+576 GNNLTIRVTAYSGS
-590 TANRKATISFKGLS
+590 SASRKATISFKGLS

-614 ALGDEYYEN
+614 AVGDQYSEN
-623 GVKGQVIYMNDTT
+623 GVKGEVVYMNDTV
-636 RYVGKE
+636 RYVKKE
-642 VGGTGTV
+642 VGESI
-649 WSTEKV
+649 WSTENV
-655 ATGATYEHDG
+655 ETGANNNYDG
-665 RLNLAIIKKISGWKD
+665 MKNMAVIKKISGWKN
-680 LYPAFALCDALN
+680 LYPVFALCDALN
-692 TGSVTGW
+692 TNGVTGW
-699 YLPARD
+699 YLPAYY
-705 ELCKIQSQLSGHY
+705 ELSNRIRPANGTY
-718 WSSSEKSQE
+718 WSSSESSNK
-727 YAYHV
+727 YA
-732 YNGYTYGNK
+732 GYYSPY
-741 ETLYKVKAVHRF
+741 ETNAARKTDTKLKVMAVHKF

>member
-1 MVFGDTSISVDE
+1 
-13 VLVHVFLLSIPKPRT
+13 
-28 KQILLQH
+28 
-35 IIITSA
+35 
-41 LKQDP
+41 
-46 KVYYHI
+46 
-52 FGKIRRCDTKTFTY
+52 
-66 MEKTMKL
+66 MEKAIKL
-73 LGRVF
+73 LERVF

-83 AVTFAAC
+83 AVAFAAC

-114 TVSLSMMKGHDLNE
+114 TVSLSMMKGPSIRD
-128 GATYIGNSSIH
+128 GATGIGSIYIGD
-139 IGNDYNFNGGYFI
+139 DYNFDGGYFI

-165 IPTTGWAD
+165 IPTTGWASK
-173 MVSVRS
+173 VSVRS

-185 YSYGTFY
+185 YDPYGGFY
-192 RIYVE
+192 RIFVE
-197 KEIVG
+197 EEIVG

-208 GYDVKYQAPFKGKD
+208 GYEVKYQAPFKGKD

-241 NIVFNNKEF
+241 NIVFDNKEF

-386 VKAANAA
+386 AKAANAA

-441 VRNEGYNEVSFD
+441 VGYEGYNDVSLD
-453 NKEERNAV
+453 NEEKNAV
-461 IGNVYTNLEYEDLQV
+461 IGNVYTSLEYEDLQV
-476 SCNETWCK
+476 SCNEAWCK
-484 PELQKDYWGNITL
+484 PELQKKSYGYIEL
-497 NTNISKNT
+497 NANISKNAT
-505 TDKTRKAKIV
+505 EKTRKAKIV

-590 TANRKATISFKGLS
+590 AANRKATISFKGLS

-614 ALGDEYYEN
+614 ALDDEYNEN
-623 GVKGQVIYMNDTT
+623 GVKGQVICINDTI
-636 RYVGKE
+636 RYVGKDVGE
-642 VGGTGTV
+642 VA
-649 WSTEKV
+649 WSTEEV
-655 ATGATYEHDG
+655 ATGATDKYDG
-665 RLNLAIIKKISGWKD
+665 RLNIAVIKKISGWKD

-699 YLPARD
+699 YLPAMYELNTIYSVGNSIRD
-705 ELCKIQSQLSGHY
+705 YH
-718 WSSSEKSQE
+718 WSSTEYTASKAYRCYSNYINDSKRSQ
-727 YAYHV
+727 H
-732 YNGYTYGNK
+732 
-741 ETLYKVKAVHRF
+741 KVKAVHRF

>member
-1 MVFGDTSISVDE
+1 MSV
-13 VLVHVFLLSIPKPRT
+13 I
-28 KQILLQH
+28 
-35 IIITSA
+35 
-41 LKQDP
+41 
-46 KVYYHI
+46 
-52 FGKIRRCDTKTFTY
+52 
-66 MEKTMKL
+66 
-73 LGRVF
+73 
-78 TFLLL
+78 
-83 AVTFAAC
+83 AC
-90 SSDDD
+90 SSDD

-108 VNDPVG
+108 VNDPAG
-114 TVSLSMMKGHDLNE
+114 TVSLSMMKGPSTSE
-128 GATYIGNSSIH
+128 GATRISGSYIY
-139 IGNDYNFNGGYFI
+139 IGNDYNFDGGSFI

-173 MVSVRS
+173 KVSVRNN
-179 GNGYVA
+179 NGYVA
-185 YSYGTFY
+185 YSNGTFY
-192 RIYVE
+192 RIFVE

-230 SVSFDKKGGTE
+230 SISFDKKGGTE

-256 SSEDWCQII
+256 SSENWCQII

-274 LANGIQIIA
+274 LSNGIQIKVY
-283 QPSNVAATTEA
+283 PSDVAATTEA

-331 ECERQVGL
+331 ECERQIGL

-434 QNKAYLY
+434 QDKAYLY
-441 VRNEGYNEVSFD
+441 VKDKGYNKASFD
-453 NKEERNAV
+453 NEERNAA
-461 IGNVYTNLEYEDLQV
+461 IGTVYTSLEYEDLQV
-476 SCNETWCK
+476 SCNEVWCK
-484 PELQKDYWGNITL
+484 PELQKSYGQIIL
-497 NTNISKNT
+497 NANISKNT
-505 TDKTRKAKIV
+505 TEKSREAKIV

-522 LSFTMNVSQNGV
+522 LSFTLTVSQSGV
-534 KFVPSQTKVGFDKNQ
+534 KFIPSQTKVGFDKNY

-562 EASSNQSWCTISRN
+562 EASTNQSWCTISKN

-590 TANRKATISFKGLS
+590 AANRKATISFKGLS

-614 ALGDEYYEN
+614 ALGDEYNEN
-623 GVKGQVIYMNDTT
+623 GVKGQVICINDTI
-636 RYVGKE
+636 RYVGKD
-642 VGGTGTV
+642 VGNAV
-649 WSTEKV
+649 WSNESV
-655 ATGATYEHDG
+655 LTGANNEYDG
-665 RLNLAIIKKISGWKD
+665 RVNMAIIKKISGWKD

-692 TGSVTGW
+692 TGNVTGW
-699 YLPARD
+699 YLPATK
-705 ELCKIQSQLSGHY
+705 ELSDIYAKGNGIRSY
-718 WSSSEKSQE
+718 FWSSTE
-727 YAYHV
+727 YSVNQAYRN
-732 YNGYTYGNK
+732 YNGWSQDQKK
-741 ETLYKVKAVHRF
+741 ESYKVKAVHRF

>member
-1 MVFGDTSISVDE
+1 MST
-13 VLVHVFLLSIPKPRT
+13 PKPGT
-28 KQILLQH
+28 KQIPLQH

-41 LKQDP
+41 LIQEP
-46 KVYYHI
+46 KIYYNI
-52 FGKIRRCDTKTFTY
+52 FGNLRRCNIKTFTY
-66 MEKTMKL
+66 MEKTIKL
-73 LGRVF
+73 LERVF

-83 AVTFAAC
+83 AVAFAAC

-108 VNDPVG
+108 VNDPAG
-114 TVSLSMMKGHDLNE
+114 TVSLSMMKGPSTSE
-128 GATYIGNSSIH
+128 GATRIGGSYIY
-139 IGNDYNFNGGYFI
+139 IGNDYNFDGGSFI

-165 IPTTGWAD
+165 IPTTGWANR
-173 MVSVRS
+173 VSVRS
-179 GNGYVA
+179 NNGYVA
-185 YSYGTFY
+185 YSNDSFY
-192 RIYVE
+192 RIFVE

-230 SVSFDKKGGTE
+230 SVSFDKNGGTE
-241 NIVFNNKEF
+241 NIVFDNKEF

-256 SSEDWCQII
+256 SSEYWCQII

-283 QPSNVAATTEA
+283 QPSNVAAKTEA

-386 VKAANAA
+386 VKAAGFTN
-393 GSASYYA
+393 YYT

-405 NSNDKDTERKGT
+405 EANDKETERKGVV
-417 ITLKSKDGKK
+417 TLKSKDGKK
-427 SVTLNVI
+427 SVTLNIV
-434 QNKAYLY
+434 
-441 VRNEGYNEVSFD
+441 
-453 NKEERNAV
+453 
-461 IGNVYTNLEYEDLQV
+461 
-476 SCNETWCK
+476 
-484 PELQKDYWGNITL
+484 QKGI
-497 NTNISKNT
+497 
-505 TDKTRKAKIV
+505 
-515 ISNKTKT
+515 
-522 LSFTMNVSQNGV
+522 
-534 KFVPSQTKVGFDKNQ
+534 KFIPSQTKVGFDKNQ
-549 SNKTITINTNIDW
+549 SNKTITIYTNIDW
-562 EASSNQSWCTISRN
+562 EASSNQSWCTLSRN
-576 GNNLTIRATPYSGS
+576 GNDLTIRATPYSGS
-590 TANRKATISFKGLS
+590 AANRKATISFKGLS

-614 ALGDEYYEN
+614 AVGDEYNEN
-623 GVKGQVIYMNDTT
+623 GVKGKVIYTNDTI
-636 RYVGKE
+636 RYVGKD
-642 VGGTGTV
+642 VGEAA
-649 WSTEKV
+649 WSTEEV
-655 ATGATYEHDG
+655 ATGATDMYDG
-665 RLNLAIIKKISGWKD
+665 RVNTTIIKKISGWKD

-692 TGSVTGW
+692 TGGVTGW
-699 YLPARD
+699 YLPAYY
-705 ELCKIQSQLSGHY
+705 ELCSIVSNGKY
-718 WSSSEKSQE
+718 WSSSECSE
-727 YAYHV
+727 GRAYTNYSINYSF
-732 YNGYTYGNK
+732 YNK
-741 ETLYKVKAVHRF
+741 KDIFIVKAIHRF

>member
-1 MVFGDTSISVDE
+1 
-13 VLVHVFLLSIPKPRT
+13 
-28 KQILLQH
+28 
-35 IIITSA
+35 
-41 LKQDP
+41 
-46 KVYYHI
+46 
-52 FGKIRRCDTKTFTY
+52 
-66 MEKTMKL
+66 MKL

-83 AVTFAAC
+83 AITFVAC
-90 SSDDD
+90 SSDDA
-95 STDGDGNIKPDVN
+95 STDGDGNIKPDVK
-108 VNDPVG
+108 VNDPAG
-114 TVSLSMMKGHDLNE
+114 TVSLSMMKGRSIYD
-128 GATYIGNSSIH
+128 GATGIGSIYIGD
-139 IGNDYNFNGGYFI
+139 DYNFDGGAFI

-165 IPTTGWAD
+165 IPTTGWANK
-173 MVSVRS
+173 VSVRCD
-179 GNGYVA
+179 NGYVA
-185 YSYGTFY
+185 YSYSHEAFY
-192 RIYVE
+192 RIFVE

-208 GYDVKYQAPFKGKD
+208 GYDVKYQVPFKGKD

-283 QPSNVAATTEA
+283 RPSDVAATTEA
-294 TITLTTAY
+294 TVTLTTAY

-316 PYLTLNETSV
+316 PYLTLDETSV

-427 SVTLNVI
+427 SVTLNIV
-434 QNKAYLY
+434 
-441 VRNEGYNEVSFD
+441 
-453 NKEERNAV
+453 
-461 IGNVYTNLEYEDLQV
+461 
-476 SCNETWCK
+476 
-484 PELQKDYWGNITL
+484 QKGI
-497 NTNISKNT
+497 
-505 TDKTRKAKIV
+505 
-515 ISNKTKT
+515 
-522 LSFTMNVSQNGV
+522 
-534 KFVPSQTKVGFDKNQ
+534 KFIPSQTKVGFDKNQ

-562 EASSNQSWCTISRN
+562 EPSSNQSWCTTSRN

-614 ALGDEYYEN
+614 AVGETYNEN
-623 GVKGQVIYMNDTT
+623 GVKGKIIYMNDTI
-636 RYVGKE
+636 RYVGKD
-642 VGGTGTV
+642 VGEAA
-649 WSTEKV
+649 WSTEAV
-655 ATGATYEHDG
+655 LTGATDTNDG
-665 RLNLAIIKKISGWKD
+665 RVNMAIIKKISGWKG

-692 TGSVTGW
+692 TGNVTGW
-699 YLPARD
+699 YLPAVK
-705 ELCKIQSQLSGHY
+705 ELYDIQYYGGYRFDNYY
-718 WSSSEKSQE
+718 WSSTERSEDR
-727 YAYHV
+727 AY
-732 YNGYTYGNK
+732 
-741 ETLYKVKAVHRF
+741 LYDWWSLNTKGSICKVKAVHRF

>member
-1 MVFGDTSISVDE
+1 
-13 VLVHVFLLSIPKPRT
+13 
-28 KQILLQH
+28 
-35 IIITSA
+35 
-41 LKQDP
+41 
-46 KVYYHI
+46 
-52 FGKIRRCDTKTFTY
+52 
-66 MEKTMKL
+66 MEKTFKL
-73 LGRVF
+73 IQKVF
-78 TFLLL
+78 TMLLI
-83 AVTFAAC
+83 AMSVIAC
-90 SSDDD
+90 SSDD
-95 STDGDGNIKPDVN
+95 STDGDGNIKPDAN

-114 TVSLSMMKGHDLNE
+114 TVSLSMMKGKSIYD
-128 GATYIGNSSIH
+128 GATRIGSTNIY
-139 IGNDYNFNGGYFI
+139 IGNDYNFDGGYFI

-185 YSYGTFY
+185 YSNGDFY
-192 RIYVE
+192 RIFVE

-230 SVSFDKKGGTE
+230 SVSFDKNGGTE
-241 NIVFNNKEF
+241 NIVFDNKEF

-256 SSEDWCQII
+256 SSENWCQVI

-274 LANGIQIIA
+274 LSNGLQIKVY
-283 QPSNVAATTEA
+283 PSDVAATTEA

-316 PYLTLNETSV
+316 PYLTLNRTSV

-434 QNKAYLY
+434 QDKAYLY
-441 VRNEGYNEVSFD
+441 VKDKGYNKASFD
-453 NKEERNAV
+453 NEERNAA
-461 IGNVYTNLEYEDLQV
+461 IGTVYTSLEYEDLQV
-476 SCNETWCK
+476 SCNEVWCK
-484 PELQKDYWGNITL
+484 PELQKSYGQIIL
-497 NTNISKNT
+497 NANISKNAT
-505 TDKTRKAKIV
+505 EKSRNAKIV

-534 KFVPSQTKVGFDKNQ
+534 KFVPSQTKIGFDKNQ

-590 TANRKATISFKGLS
+590 AANRKATISFKGLS

-614 ALGDEYYEN
+614 ALDDEYNEN
-623 GVKGQVIYMNDTT
+623 GVKGQVICINDTI
-636 RYVGKE
+636 RYVGKD
-642 VGGTGTV
+642 VGTV
-649 WSTEKV
+649 AWSTEEV
-655 ATGATYEHDG
+655 ATGATDKYDG
-665 RLNLAIIKKISGWKD
+665 RLNIAIIKKISGWKD

-699 YLPARD
+699 YLPAMYELNTIYSVGNSIRD
-705 ELCKIQSQLSGHY
+705 YH
-718 WSSSEKSQE
+718 WSSTE
-727 YAYHV
+727 YTASKAYRCYSNYINDAKRNQH
-732 YNGYTYGNK
+732 
-741 ETLYKVKAVHRF
+741 KVKAVHRF

>member
-1 MVFGDTSISVDE
+1 
-13 VLVHVFLLSIPKPRT
+13 
-28 KQILLQH
+28 
-35 IIITSA
+35 
-41 LKQDP
+41 
-46 KVYYHI
+46 
-52 FGKIRRCDTKTFTY
+52 
-66 MEKTMKL
+66 MEKTIKL
-73 LGRVF
+73 LERIF

-83 AVTFAAC
+83 AVVFAAC

-108 VNDPVG
+108 VNDPAG
-114 TVSLSMMKGHDLNE
+114 TVSLSMMKGPSISE
-128 GATYIGNSSIH
+128 GATRIGGSYIYIGS
-139 IGNDYNFNGGYFI
+139 DYNFDGGYFI

-165 IPTTGWAD
+165 IPTTGWANK
-173 MVSVRS
+173 VSVRS

-185 YSYGTFY
+185 YSDGDFY
-192 RIYVE
+192 RIFVE

-241 NIVFNNKEF
+241 NIVFDNKEF

-367 AIHASAARIKF
+367 AIHANAARIKF

-441 VRNEGYNEVSFD
+441 VQQKGYNEVSLIM
-453 NKEERNAV
+453 KREM
-461 IGNVYTNLEYEDLQV
+461 Q
-476 SCNETWCK
+476 
-484 PELQKDYWGNITL
+484 
-497 NTNISKNT
+497 
-505 TDKTRKAKIV
+505 
-515 ISNKTKT
+515 
-522 LSFTMNVSQNGV
+522 LS
-534 KFVPSQTKVGFDKNQ
+534 
-549 SNKTITINTNIDW
+549 
-562 EASSNQSWCTISRN
+562 
-576 GNNLTIRATPYSGS
+576 
-590 TANRKATISFKGLS
+590 
-604 TKIEVDQSKY
+604 
-614 ALGDEYYEN
+614 
-623 GVKGQVIYMNDTT
+623 
-636 RYVGKE
+636 
-642 VGGTGTV
+642 
-649 WSTEKV
+649 
-655 ATGATYEHDG
+655 ATY
-665 RLNLAIIKKISGWKD
+665 
-680 LYPAFALCDALN
+680 
-692 TGSVTGW
+692 
-699 YLPARD
+699 
-705 ELCKIQSQLSGHY
+705 IQ
-718 WSSSEKSQE
+718 
-727 YAYHV
+727 A
-732 YNGYTYGNK
+732 
-741 ETLYKVKAVHRF
+741 

>member
-1 MVFGDTSISVDE
+1 
-13 VLVHVFLLSIPKPRT
+13 
-28 KQILLQH
+28 
-35 IIITSA
+35 
-41 LKQDP
+41 
-46 KVYYHI
+46 
-52 FGKIRRCDTKTFTY
+52 

-83 AVTFAAC
+83 AITFVAC
-90 SSDDD
+90 SSDDA

-108 VNDPVG
+108 VNDPAG
-114 TVSLSMMKGHDLNE
+114 TVSLSMMKGPSIRD
-128 GATYIGNSSIH
+128 GATGIGSIYIGD
-139 IGNDYNFNGGYFI
+139 DYNFDGGYFI

-165 IPTTGWAD
+165 IPTTGWASK
-173 MVSVRS
+173 VSVRS

-185 YSYGTFY
+185 YDPYRGFY
-192 RIYVE
+192 RIFVE

-265 PTSTYNYSF
+265 PTSTYDYSF

-316 PYLTLNETSV
+316 PYLTLDETSV

-427 SVTLNVI
+427 SVTLNIV
-434 QNKAYLY
+434 
-441 VRNEGYNEVSFD
+441 
-453 NKEERNAV
+453 
-461 IGNVYTNLEYEDLQV
+461 
-476 SCNETWCK
+476 
-484 PELQKDYWGNITL
+484 QKGI
-497 NTNISKNT
+497 
-505 TDKTRKAKIV
+505 
-515 ISNKTKT
+515 
-522 LSFTMNVSQNGV
+522 
-534 KFVPSQTKVGFDKNQ
+534 KFIPSQTKVGFDKNQ

-562 EASSNQSWCTISRN
+562 EVSSNQSWCTISRN

-614 ALGDEYYEN
+614 AVGDEYNEN
-623 GVKGQVIYMNDTT
+623 GVKGQVVCMTDTI
-636 RYVGKE
+636 RYVGKD
-642 VGGTGTV
+642 VGEAV
-649 WSTEKV
+649 WSTETV
-655 ATGATYEHDG
+655 LTGATDKNDG
-665 RLNLAIIKKISGWKD
+665 RVNMAIIKKISGWKD

-692 TGSVTGW
+692 TGNVTGW
-699 YLPARD
+699 YLPAKK
-705 ELCKIQSQLSGHY
+705 ELYYIYNGRMSDNDY
-718 WSSSEKSQE
+718 WSSTE
-727 YAYHV
+727 YDVNDAY
-732 YNGYTYGNK
+732 YFYDYYYGGSLNPK
-741 ETLYKVKAVHRF
+741 ERICKVKAVHRF

>member
-1 MVFGDTSISVDE
+1 
-13 VLVHVFLLSIPKPRT
+13 
-28 KQILLQH
+28 
-35 IIITSA
+35 
-41 LKQDP
+41 
-46 KVYYHI
+46 
-52 FGKIRRCDTKTFTY
+52 

-83 AVTFAAC
+83 AITFVAC
-90 SSDDD
+90 SSDDA

-108 VNDPVG
+108 VNDPTG
-114 TVSLSMMKGHDLNE
+114 TVSLSMMKGPSIRE
-128 GATYIGNSSIH
+128 GATRIGGSDIY
-139 IGNDYNFNGGYFI
+139 IGNDYNFDGGYFI
-152 SLGTVK
+152 SLGAVK

-165 IPTTGWAD
+165 IPTQGWAD

-179 GNGYVA
+179 DNGYVA
-185 YSYGTFY
+185 YSNGAFY
-192 RIYVE
+192 RIFVE

-208 GYDVKYQAPFKGKD
+208 GYDVKYQVPFKGKD

-316 PYLTLNETSV
+316 PYLTLDETSV

-352 TASSWCKAEFVDQTR
+352 TASSWCEAEFVDQTR

-386 VKAANAA
+386 VKAANTA

-427 SVTLNVI
+427 SVTL
-434 QNKAYLY
+434 
-441 VRNEGYNEVSFD
+441 
-453 NKEERNAV
+453 
-461 IGNVYTNLEYEDLQV
+461 T
-476 SCNETWCK
+476 
-484 PELQKDYWGNITL
+484 
-497 NTNISKNT
+497 
-505 TDKTRKAKIV
+505 
-515 ISNKTKT
+515 
-522 LSFTMNVSQNGV
+522 VSQRGV
-534 KFVPSQTKVGFDKNQ
+534 QFIPSQTKVGFDKNQ

-562 EASSNQSWCTISRN
+562 EPSSNQSWCTTSRN

-614 ALGDEYYEN
+614 AVGETYNEN
-623 GVKGQVIYMNDTT
+623 GVKGKITYMNDTI
-636 RYVGKE
+636 RYVGKD
-642 VGGTGTV
+642 VGEAA
-649 WSTEKV
+649 WSTETV
-655 ATGATYEHDG
+655 LTGATDENDG
-665 RLNLAIIKKISGWKD
+665 RVNMAIIKKISGWKS

-692 TGSVTGW
+692 TGNVTGW
-699 YLPARD
+699 YLPAKKEGYYIGRSSD
-705 ELCKIQSQLSGHY
+705 NDY
-718 WSSSEKSQE
+718 WSSTEDYVNAAIYFYYHGWSQE
-727 YAYHV
+727 P
-732 YNGYTYGNK
+732 K
-741 ETLYKVKAVHRF
+741 ERICKVKAVHRF

>member
-1 MVFGDTSISVDE
+1 
-13 VLVHVFLLSIPKPRT
+13 
-28 KQILLQH
+28 
-35 IIITSA
+35 
-41 LKQDP
+41 
-46 KVYYHI
+46 
-52 FGKIRRCDTKTFTY
+52 
-66 MEKTMKL
+66 MEKTIKL
-73 LGRVF
+73 LERVF

-83 AVTFAAC
+83 AVAFAAC

-108 VNDPVG
+108 VNDPAG

-139 IGNDYNFNGGYFI
+139 IGNDYNFDGGYFI

-165 IPTTGWAD
+165 IPTTGWASN
-173 MVSVRS
+173 VSVRS

-283 QPSNVAATTEA
+283 QPSDVATTTEA

-405 NSNDKDTERKGT
+405 NSNDKNTERKGT
-417 ITLKSKDGKK
+417 ITLKSKNGKK

-434 QNKAYLY
+434 QDKAYLY
-441 VRNEGYNEVSFD
+441 VGQEGYNEVSFD
-453 NKEERNAV
+453 NEKRNGI
-461 IGNVYTNLEYEDLQV
+461 IGTVYTSLEYEDLQV
-476 SCNETWCK
+476 SCNEAWCK
-484 PELQKDYWGNITL
+484 PELQKTYGQIKL
-497 NTNISKNT
+497 NANISKNT
-505 TDKTRKAKIV
+505 TEKSREAKIV

-522 LSFTMNVSQNGV
+522 LSFTMNVSQSGV

-549 SNKTITINTNIDW
+549 SNKTISINTSLDW
-562 EASSNQSWCTISRN
+562 EATSDQSWCTVSRN
-576 GNNLTIRATPYSGS
+576 GNNLTIRVTAYGGS
-590 TANRKATISFKGLS
+590 SASRKATISFKGLLS
-604 TKIEVDQSKY
+604 KIEVNQSKY
-614 ALGDEYYEN
+614 AVGDQYSEN
-623 GVKGQVIYMNDTT
+623 GVKGEVVYMNDTV
-636 RYVGKE
+636 RYVKKE
-642 VGGTGTV
+642 VGESI
-649 WSTEKV
+649 WSTENV
-655 ATGATYEHDG
+655 ETGANDNYDG
-665 RLNLAIIKKISGWKD
+665 MKNMAVIKKISGWKN

-692 TGSVTGW
+692 TSGVTGW
-699 YLPARD
+699 YLPAYY
-705 ELCKIQSQLSGHY
+705 ELSNRIRPANGTY
-718 WSSSEKSQE
+718 WSSSESSNK
-727 YAYHV
+727 YA
-732 YNGYTYGNK
+732 GYYSPS
-741 ETLYKVKAVHRF
+741 ETNAARKTDTKLKVMAVHKF

>member
-1 MVFGDTSISVDE
+1 MSV
-13 VLVHVFLLSIPKPRT
+13 I
-28 KQILLQH
+28 
-35 IIITSA
+35 
-41 LKQDP
+41 
-46 KVYYHI
+46 
-52 FGKIRRCDTKTFTY
+52 
-66 MEKTMKL
+66 
-73 LGRVF
+73 
-78 TFLLL
+78 
-83 AVTFAAC
+83 AC
-90 SSDDD
+90 SSDD

-108 VNDPVG
+108 VNDPAG
-114 TVSLSMMKGHDLNE
+114 TVSLSMMKGPSISE
-128 GATYIGNSSIH
+128 GATRIGGSYIY
-139 IGNDYNFNGGYFI
+139 IGNDYNFDGGSFI

-173 MVSVRS
+173 KVSVRNN
-179 GNGYVA
+179 NGYVA
-185 YSYGTFY
+185 YSHGTFY
-192 RIYVE
+192 RIFVE

-230 SVSFDKKGGTE
+230 SVSFDKNGGTE

-256 SSEDWCQII
+256 SSENWCQII

-274 LANGIQIIA
+274 LSNGIQIEVY
-283 QPSNVAATTEA
+283 PSDVAATTEA

-441 VRNEGYNEVSFD
+441 VGNEGYNEVSFD
-453 NKEERNAV
+453 NEERNAV
-461 IGNVYTNLEYEDLQV
+461 IGNVYTSLEYEDLQV
-476 SCNETWCK
+476 SCNEAWCK
-484 PELQKDYWGNITL
+484 PELQKTYGNIEL
-497 NTNISKNT
+497 NANISKNT
-505 TDKTRKAKIV
+505 TEKSREAKIV

-522 LSFTMNVSQNGV
+522 LSFTLTVSQRGIQ
-534 KFVPSQTKVGFDKNQ
+534 FIPSQTKVGFDKNQ
-549 SNKTITINTNIDW
+549 SNKTITINTNSDW
-562 EASSNQSWCTISRN
+562 EASSNQSWCTISKN

-590 TANRKATISFKGLS
+590 AANRKATISFKGLS

-614 ALGDEYYEN
+614 ALGDEYNEN
-623 GVKGQVIYMNDTT
+623 GVKGQVICINDTI
-636 RYVGKE
+636 RYVGKD
-642 VGGTGTV
+642 VGNAV
-649 WSTEKV
+649 WSNEDV
-655 ATGATYEHDG
+655 LTGANNGYDG
-665 RLNLAIIKKISGWKD
+665 RVNMAIIKKISGWKD

-692 TGSVTGW
+692 TGNVTGW
-699 YLPARD
+699 YLPARE
-705 ELCKIQSQLSGHY
+705 ELFYIRKGGSGNKAYY
-718 WSSSEKSQE
+718 WSSTEYTAKQAYTFYNDPYIQHKSS
-727 YAYHV
+727 
-732 YNGYTYGNK
+732 G
-741 ETLYKVKAVHRF
+741 YKVKAVHRF

>member
-1 MVFGDTSISVDE
+1 
-13 VLVHVFLLSIPKPRT
+13 
-28 KQILLQH
+28 
-35 IIITSA
+35 
-41 LKQDP
+41 
-46 KVYYHI
+46 
-52 FGKIRRCDTKTFTY
+52 
-66 MEKTMKL
+66 MEKTIKL
-73 LGRVF
+73 LERIF

-83 AVTFAAC
+83 AVVFAAC

-108 VNDPVG
+108 VNDPAG
-114 TVSLSMMKGHDLNE
+114 TVSLSMMKGPSISE
-128 GATYIGNSSIH
+128 GATRIGGSYIY
-139 IGNDYNFNGGYFI
+139 IGNDYNFDGGYFI

-165 IPTTGWAD
+165 IPTTGWASK
-173 MVSVRS
+173 VSVRS

-185 YSYGTFY
+185 YSDGDFY
-192 RIYVE
+192 RIFVE
-197 KEIVG
+197 NEIVG

-241 NIVFNNKEF
+241 NIVFDNKEF

-367 AIHASAARIKF
+367 AIHANAARIKF

-405 NSNDKDTERKGT
+405 NFNDKDTERKGT

-441 VRNEGYNEVSFD
+441 VQQEGYNEVSFD
-453 NKEERNAV
+453 NEERNAV
-461 IGNVYTNLEYEDLQV
+461 IGYLYTSLEYEDLQV
-476 SCNETWCK
+476 SCNEAWCK
-484 PELQKDYWGNITL
+484 PELQNSYGYIKL
-497 NTNISKNT
+497 NANISKNT
-505 TDKTRKAKIV
+505 TEKTRKAKIV

-522 LSFTMNVSQNGV
+522 LSFTMTVSQNGV
-534 KFVPSQTKVGFDKNQ
+534 TFVPSQTKIGFDKNQ
-549 SNKTITINTNIDW
+549 SNKTISINTSLDW
-562 EASSNQSWCTISRN
+562 EATSDQSWCTVSRN
-576 GNNLTIRATPYSGS
+576 GNNLTIRVTAYGGS
-590 TANRKATISFKGLS
+590 SASRKATISFKGLLS
-604 TKIEVDQSKY
+604 KIEVNQSKY
-614 ALGDEYYEN
+614 AVGDQYSEN
-623 GVKGQVIYMNDTT
+623 GVKGEVVYMNDTV
-636 RYVGKE
+636 RYVKKE
-642 VGGTGTV
+642 VGESI
-649 WSTEKV
+649 WSTENV
-655 ATGATYEHDG
+655 ETGANDNYDG
-665 RLNLAIIKKISGWKD
+665 MKNMAVIKKISGWKN

-692 TGSVTGW
+692 TSGMTGW
-699 YLPARD
+699 YLPAYY
-705 ELCKIQSQLSGHY
+705 ELSNRIRPANGTY
-718 WSSSEKSQE
+718 WSSSESSNK
-727 YAYHV
+727 YA
-732 YNGYTYGNK
+732 GYYSPS
-741 ETLYKVKAVHRF
+741 ETNAARKTDTKLKVMAVHKF

>member
-1 MVFGDTSISVDE
+1 
-13 VLVHVFLLSIPKPRT
+13 
-28 KQILLQH
+28 
-35 IIITSA
+35 
-41 LKQDP
+41 
-46 KVYYHI
+46 
-52 FGKIRRCDTKTFTY
+52 
-66 MEKTMKL
+66 MEKTIKL
-73 LGRVF
+73 LERVF

-83 AVTFAAC
+83 AVAFAAC

-108 VNDPVG
+108 VNDPAG

-139 IGNDYNFNGGYFI
+139 IGNDYNFDGGYFI

-165 IPTTGWAD
+165 IPTTGWASN
-173 MVSVRS
+173 VSVRS

-192 RIYVE
+192 RIYVG

-241 NIVFNNKEF
+241 DIVFNNKEF

-393 GSASYYA
+393 GSANYYA

-441 VRNEGYNEVSFD
+441 VGNEGYNEVSFD
-453 NKEERNAV
+453 NEERNAA
-461 IGNVYTNLEYEDLQV
+461 IGNVYTSLEYEDLQV
-476 SCNETWCK
+476 SCNEAWCK
-484 PELQKDYWGNITL
+484 PELQKKSYGIEL
-497 NTNISKNT
+497 NANISKNAT
-505 TDKTRKAKIV
+505 EKTRKAKIV

-522 LSFTMNVSQNGV
+522 LSFTMTVSQNGIT
-534 KFVPSQTKVGFDKNQ
+534 FVPSQTKVGFDKKQ

-562 EASSNQSWCTISRN
+562 EATSDQSWCTVSRN
-576 GNNLTIRATPYSGS
+576 GNNLTIRVTAYSGS
-590 TANRKATISFKGLS
+590 SASRKATISFKGLLS
-604 TKIEVDQSKY
+604 KIEVNQSKY
-614 ALGDEYYEN
+614 AVGDQYSEN
-623 GVKGQVIYMNDTT
+623 GLKGEVVYMNDTV
-636 RYVGKE
+636 RYVGKD
-642 VGGTGTV
+642 VGEAA
-649 WSTEKV
+649 WSTEEV
-655 ATGATYEHDG
+655 ATGATEMYDG
-665 RLNLAIIKKISGWKD
+665 RVNMAIIKKISGWKG

-692 TGSVTGW
+692 TGGVTGW
-699 YLPARD
+699 YLPACY
-705 ELCKIQSQLSGHY
+705 ELRRIVSNGEY
-718 WSSSEKSQE
+718 WSSSESSERKARTD
-727 YAYHV
+727 YDV
-732 YNGYTYGNK
+732 DDKK
-741 ETLYKVKAVHRF
+741 EIFKVKAIHRF

>member
-1 MVFGDTSISVDE
+1 MSV
-13 VLVHVFLLSIPKPRT
+13 I
-28 KQILLQH
+28 
-35 IIITSA
+35 
-41 LKQDP
+41 
-46 KVYYHI
+46 
-52 FGKIRRCDTKTFTY
+52 
-66 MEKTMKL
+66 
-73 LGRVF
+73 
-78 TFLLL
+78 
-83 AVTFAAC
+83 AC
-90 SSDDD
+90 SSDD

-108 VNDPVG
+108 VNDPAG
-114 TVSLSMMKGHDLNE
+114 TVSLSMMKGPSTSE
-128 GATYIGNSSIH
+128 GATRISGSYIY
-139 IGNDYNFNGGYFI
+139 IGNDYNFDGGSFI

-173 MVSVRS
+173 KVSVRNN
-179 GNGYVA
+179 NGYVA
-185 YSYGTFY
+185 YSNGTFY
-192 RIYVE
+192 RIFVE

-256 SSEDWCQII
+256 SSENWCQII

-274 LANGIQIIA
+274 LSNGIQIKVY
-283 QPSNVAATTEA
+283 PSDVAATTEA

-331 ECERQVGL
+331 ECERQIGL

-378 VGNKPAKA
+378 VGNKPAKT
-386 VKAANAA
+386 VKAA
-393 GSASYYA
+393 GSTNYYA

-405 NSNDKDTERKGT
+405 EANDKETERKGVV
-417 ITLKSKDGKK
+417 TLKSKDGKK
-427 SVTLNVI
+427 SVTLNIV
-434 QNKAYLY
+434 
-441 VRNEGYNEVSFD
+441 
-453 NKEERNAV
+453 
-461 IGNVYTNLEYEDLQV
+461 
-476 SCNETWCK
+476 
-484 PELQKDYWGNITL
+484 QKGI
-497 NTNISKNT
+497 
-505 TDKTRKAKIV
+505 
-515 ISNKTKT
+515 
-522 LSFTMNVSQNGV
+522 
-534 KFVPSQTKVGFDKNQ
+534 KFIPSQTKVCFDKNY
-549 SNKTITINTNIDW
+549 SNKTITINTNLDW
-562 EASSNQSWCTISRN
+562 EASSNQSWCTLTKN

-590 TANRKATISFKGLS
+590 AANRIATISFKGLS

-614 ALGDEYYEN
+614 ALGEEYNEN
-623 GVKGQVIYMNDTT
+623 GVKGQVICMNDTV
-636 RYVGKE
+636 RFVGKD
-642 VGGTGTV
+642 VGTAA

-655 ATGATYEHDG
+655 ATGAIYEHDG
-665 RLNLAIIKKISGWKD
+665 RLNMAIIKKISGWKD

-699 YLPARD
+699 YLPAINEIYAIRKGYD
-705 ELCKIQSQLSGHY
+705 LKGNH
-718 WSSSEKSQE
+718 WSSTE
-727 YAYHV
+727 YTENNAYLL
-732 YNGYTYGNK
+732 YGNNSSIDYK
-741 ETLYKVKAVHRF
+741 TNEYKVKAVHRF

>member
-1 MVFGDTSISVDE
+1 
-13 VLVHVFLLSIPKPRT
+13 
-28 KQILLQH
+28 
-35 IIITSA
+35 
-41 LKQDP
+41 
-46 KVYYHI
+46 
-52 FGKIRRCDTKTFTY
+52 
-66 MEKTMKL
+66 MKL

-83 AVTFAAC
+83 AITFVAC
-90 SSDDD
+90 SSDDA

-108 VNDPVG
+108 VNDPAG
-114 TVSLSMMKGHDLNE
+114 TVSLSMMKGRSIYD
-128 GATYIGNSSIH
+128 GATGIGSIYIGD
-139 IGNDYNFNGGYFI
+139 DYNFDGGYFI

-165 IPTTGWAD
+165 IPTTGWASK
-173 MVSVRS
+173 VSVRS

-185 YSYGTFY
+185 YDPYRGFY
-192 RIYVE
+192 RIFVE

-441 VRNEGYNEVSFD
+441 VRDEGYNEVSFD
-453 NKEERNAV
+453 NEERNAV

-484 PELQKDYWGNITL
+484 PELQKDYRGYTL

-505 TDKTRKAKIV
+505 TEKTRKAKIV

-522 LSFTMNVSQNGV
+522 LSFTLTVSQRGV
-534 KFVPSQTKVGFDKNQ
+534 QFIPSQTKVGFDKNQ
-549 SNKTITINTNIDW
+549 SYKTITINTNIDW

-590 TANRKATISFKGLS
+590 AANRKATITFKGLS

-614 ALGDEYYEN
+614 AVGDQYSEN
-623 GVKGQVIYMNDTT
+623 GVKGQVVRMDGTI
-636 RYVGKE
+636 RYVGKD
-642 VGGTGTV
+642 VGEAV
-649 WSTEKV
+649 WSTETV
-655 ATGATYEHDG
+655 LTGATDHNDG
-665 RLNLAIIKKISGWKD
+665 RVNMAIIKKIPGWKG

-692 TGSVTGW
+692 TGNVTGW
-699 YLPARD
+699 YLPARK
-705 ELCKIQSQLSGHY
+705 ELYDIDS
-718 WSSSEKSQE
+718 WSSTEYSENQ
-727 YAYHV
+727 AY
-732 YNGYTYGNK
+732 NYGN
-741 ETLYKVKAVHRF
+741 LYPKRGTCKVKAVHRF

>member
-1 MVFGDTSISVDE
+1 
-13 VLVHVFLLSIPKPRT
+13 
-28 KQILLQH
+28 
-35 IIITSA
+35 
-41 LKQDP
+41 
-46 KVYYHI
+46 
-52 FGKIRRCDTKTFTY
+52 
-66 MEKTMKL
+66 MEKTIKL
-73 LGRVF
+73 LERVF

-83 AVTFAAC
+83 AVAFAAC
-90 SSDDD
+90 SSNDD

-114 TVSLSMMKGHDLNE
+114 TVSLSMMKGPSIRE
-128 GATYIGNSSIH
+128 GATEIGSSGIY
-139 IGNDYNFNGGYFI
+139 IGNDYNFDGGYFI

-165 IPTTGWAD
+165 IPTTGWASK
-173 MVSVRS
+173 VSVRS

-185 YSYGTFY
+185 CDPYGLFY
-192 RIYVE
+192 RIFVE

-241 NIVFNNKEF
+241 NIVFDNKEF

-367 AIHASAARIKF
+367 AIHANAARIKF

-441 VRNEGYNEVSFD
+441 VGNEGYNEVSFD
-453 NKEERNAV
+453 NEERNAV

-484 PELQKDYWGNITL
+484 PELQKDHWGNITL

-505 TDKTRKAKIV
+505 TEKTRKAKIV

-522 LSFTMNVSQNGV
+522 LNFTMTVSQNGV

-549 SNKTITINTNIDW
+549 SNKTISINTSLEW
-562 EASSNQSWCTISRN
+562 EATSDQSWCTVSRN
-576 GNNLTIRATPYSGS
+576 GNNLTIRVTAYGGS
-590 TANRKATISFKGLS
+590 SASRKATISFKGLLS
-604 TKIEVDQSKY
+604 KIEVNQSKY
-614 ALGDEYYEN
+614 AVGDQYSEN
-623 GVKGQVIYMNDTT
+623 GVKGEVVYMNDTV
-636 RYVGKE
+636 RYVKKE
-642 VGGTGTV
+642 VGESI
-649 WSTEKV
+649 WSTENV
-655 ATGATYEHDG
+655 ETGANDNYDG
-665 RLNLAIIKKISGWKD
+665 MKNMAVIKKISGWKN

-692 TGSVTGW
+692 TSGVTGW
-699 YLPARD
+699 YLPAYY
-705 ELCKIQSQLSGHY
+705 ELSNRIRPANGTY
-718 WSSSEKSQE
+718 WSSSESSNK
-727 YAYHV
+727 YA
-732 YNGYTYGNK
+732 GYYSPS
-741 ETLYKVKAVHRF
+741 ETNAARKTDTKLKVMAVHKF

>member
-1 MVFGDTSISVDE
+1 
-13 VLVHVFLLSIPKPRT
+13 
-28 KQILLQH
+28 
-35 IIITSA
+35 
-41 LKQDP
+41 
-46 KVYYHI
+46 
-52 FGKIRRCDTKTFTY
+52 
-66 MEKTMKL
+66 MEKTFKL
-73 LGRVF
+73 IQKVF
-78 TFLLL
+78 TMLLI
-83 AVTFAAC
+83 AMSVIAC
-90 SSDDD
+90 SSDD

-108 VNDPVG
+108 VNDPAG
-114 TVSLSMMKGHDLNE
+114 TVSLSMMKGPSTSE
-128 GATYIGNSSIH
+128 GATRISGSYIY
-139 IGNDYNFNGGYFI
+139 IGNDYNFDGGSFI

-173 MVSVRS
+173 KVSVRNN
-179 GNGYVA
+179 NGYVA
-185 YSYGTFY
+185 YSNGTFY
-192 RIYVE
+192 RIFVE

-256 SSEDWCQII
+256 SSENWCQII

-274 LANGIQIIA
+274 LSNGIQIKVY
-283 QPSNVAATTEA
+283 PSDVAATTEA

-331 ECERQVGL
+331 ECERQIGL

-378 VGNKPAKA
+378 VGNKPAKT

-434 QNKAYLY
+434 QDKAYLY
-441 VRNEGYNEVSFD
+441 VKDKGYNKASFD
-453 NKEERNAV
+453 NEERNAA
-461 IGNVYTNLEYEDLQV
+461 IGTVYTSLEYEDLQV
-476 SCNETWCK
+476 SCNEVWCK
-484 PELQKDYWGNITL
+484 PELQKSYGQIIL
-497 NTNISKNT
+497 NANISKNT
-505 TDKTRKAKIV
+505 TEKSREAKIV

-522 LSFTMNVSQNGV
+522 LSFTLTVSQSGV
-534 KFVPSQTKVGFDKNQ
+534 KFIPSQTKVGFDKNY

-562 EASSNQSWCTISRN
+562 EASTNQSWCTISKN

-590 TANRKATISFKGLS
+590 AANRKATISFKGLS

-614 ALGDEYYEN
+614 ALGDEYNEN
-623 GVKGQVIYMNDTT
+623 GVKGQVICINDTI
-636 RYVGKE
+636 RYVGKD
-642 VGGTGTV
+642 VGNAV
-649 WSTEKV
+649 WSNEDV
-655 ATGATYEHDG
+655 LTGANNGYDG
-665 RLNLAIIKKISGWKD
+665 RVNMAIIKKISGWKD

-692 TGSVTGW
+692 TGNVTGW
-699 YLPARD
+699 YLPARE
-705 ELCKIQSQLSGHY
+705 ELFYIKIGGSGNKDKY
-718 WSSSEKSQE
+718 WSSTEDTAKR
-727 YAYHV
+727 AYIF
-732 YNGYTYGNK
+732 YNGPYIQHKSSGF
-741 ETLYKVKAVHRF
+741 KVKAVHRF

>member
-1 MVFGDTSISVDE
+1 MST
-13 VLVHVFLLSIPKPRT
+13 PKPGT
-28 KQILLQH
+28 KQIPLQH

-41 LKQDP
+41 LIQEP
-46 KVYYHI
+46 KIYYNI
-52 FGKIRRCDTKTFTY
+52 FGNLRRCNIKTFTY
-66 MEKTMKL
+66 MEKTIKL
-73 LGRVF
+73 LERVF

-83 AVTFAAC
+83 AVAFAAC

-173 MVSVRS
+173 MVSVRN

-192 RIYVE
+192 RIFVE

-274 LANGIQIIA
+274 LANGIQITVY
-283 QPSNVAATTEA
+283 PSDVAATTEA

-386 VKAANAA
+386 IKAA
-393 GSASYYA
+393 GSTNYYA

-405 NSNDKDTERKGT
+405 EENDKETERKGVV
-417 ITLKSKDGKK
+417 TLKSKDGKK
-427 SVTLNVI
+427 SVTLNIV
-434 QNKAYLY
+434 
-441 VRNEGYNEVSFD
+441 
-453 NKEERNAV
+453 
-461 IGNVYTNLEYEDLQV
+461 
-476 SCNETWCK
+476 
-484 PELQKDYWGNITL
+484 QKGI
-497 NTNISKNT
+497 
-505 TDKTRKAKIV
+505 
-515 ISNKTKT
+515 
-522 LSFTMNVSQNGV
+522 
-534 KFVPSQTKVGFDKNQ
+534 KFIPSQTKVGFDKNQ
-549 SNKTITINTNIDW
+549 SNKTLTINTDIDW

-590 TANRKATISFKGLS
+590 ATNRKATITFKGLS

-614 ALGDEYYEN
+614 AVGDQYSEN
-623 GVKGQVIYMNDTT
+623 GVKGEVISMIDTI

-642 VGGTGTV
+642 VGEAV
-649 WSTEKV
+649 WSTENV
-655 ATGATYEHDG
+655 ETGAKDNSDG
-665 RLNLAIIKKISGWKD
+665 RVNMAIIKKISGWKT

-692 TGSVTGW
+692 TGGVIGW
-699 YLPARD
+699 YLPARN
-705 ELCKIQSQLSGHY
+705 EFRFFNSEGKY
-718 WSSSEKSQE
+718 WSSTEGDYTTAYDNQGYWQYKSSQ
-727 YAYHV
+727 
-732 YNGYTYGNK
+732 
-741 ETLYKVKAVHRF
+741 LKVKAIHRF